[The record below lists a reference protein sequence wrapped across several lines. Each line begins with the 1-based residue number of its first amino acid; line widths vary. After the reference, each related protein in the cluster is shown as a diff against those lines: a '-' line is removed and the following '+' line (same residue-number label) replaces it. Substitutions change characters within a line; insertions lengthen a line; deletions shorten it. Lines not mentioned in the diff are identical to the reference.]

1 MAEHGY
7 SLLRII
13 IIDSF
18 WQGQVNELDLTGH
31 TQLEG
36 TNGAGKTSLMRLLP
50 LFYGMRPSDIV
61 SKVDQAKNFADFYLP
76 RESSIL
82 VYEYARPF
90 GQKCQVL
97 ATSDGRGVHF
107 KFIDA
112 AYDSQY
118 FIASTAGSNT
128 TVNPSVTGKDSKAK
142 PFTIS
147 EIERN
152 YRNIGKESS
161 KFLGIDKYRQ
171 VIQNLRSGR
180 KHKEIRLLQNRF
192 SFSEQACPHIDKV
205 INGTI
210 EKNLDFEAVKRML
223 VAIASDHL
231 ARDSLDEKEQLSL
244 NKADITNWLADI
256 QASRAI
262 KKVAD
267 KIAIWQNDFSAFAS
281 LVNKL
286 QHLHAEIIAHQA
298 RLELK
303 QQERD
308 TLKKTSSETKNKLD
322 HELTTLTEQ
331 FNKEKFNLIAKIEAD
346 LSKIELLDADKLNF
360 DEDDASSYQLK
371 AEQASQIQAE
381 LNEVIAVI
389 DAFEGNISKIGQKF
403 DKLIQQIE
411 VEKLKGINSN
421 KEKAARI
428 TAESTEKL
436 SRINDVFH
444 QQEHALS
451 AQLHKEELKLQKDQ
465 QIIQHQVDTA
475 KQQLAQPSIPPQL
488 STDIEHNNDALT
500 HAQHNYNQL
509 VQQES
514 VLQKQQYQLE
524 KKQHQYLTQR
534 SEINRYLEQ
543 LRQDY
548 HQVELQL
555 LPQTGSLHHY
565 LINEPQA
572 VNWQDNIGRL
582 LTTEQL
588 SRTDLNP
595 QWLTANANAKQI
607 SPSLYGL
614 SIDLQQ
620 LPCDDSLFL
629 DEAQLRDK
637 RQAIET
643 KLQTQTNAIT
653 QLDEQLKVV
662 AKDSSQLK
670 INVSEHTQSL
680 NQQKLTLGQLQTQ
693 QQNLAIKK
701 QRAIKEHRQI
711 IESQIHNFTQ
721 QLKALEKKQHS
732 FEENKAEQLHDLT
745 NDKLEKSMVIESDRD
760 NQLALLTEQ
769 HATLLSN
776 TKQRLADLKKQQ
788 ASDIEKL
795 DPEGEVDKRI
805 AKRVMLEKNLQQCAV
820 FSQKARD
827 YNSFMNERYCHRDA
841 LAEENQNRKIIKR
854 NLESNYEDN
863 RVALTTK
870 INELKLL
877 IKKNNLAKQAT
888 DDLLV
893 QLNDNKRLCE
903 MSAVSSELCQQE
915 PANQAD
921 LTVSFFQDYYQQFKT
936 IEKRLTSQLTT
947 FSERFRKEHSG
958 SELFENW
965 QKLLHDNDNYAGAKT
980 LFKYREPIS
989 ELLNSADQKQQST
1002 YQLVTVN
1009 ATMINEFYQHIE
1021 NFGRNIKRI
1030 GRLLSTKVTALAHF
1044 EALADINVTTVMK
1057 QEELDYWG
1065 PLQKF
1070 AEVFERYKDQLR
1082 DGIGEVPDD
1091 LVFAMQ
1097 KLANY
1102 LPNEGFVLAH
1112 NNLFDLEFT
1121 IVEKGQVKHARNA
1134 KQLKKVSSTGL
1145 SYLAMLSLFA
1155 GLLAMLRGDSKHA
1168 SQVILPVDE
1177 LGELAAENI
1186 DLLLKMF
1193 NDNHIS
1199 MLSASPSTDRHI
1211 LSLYHRHYKLKD
1223 NKIYHADIPQSR
1235 LDQLLAQR
1243 NKTPIATNITADTLQ
1258 DLDKNRGPQ
1267 SPQKIAGELS

>member
-107 KFIDA
+107 KFIDG
-112 AYDSQY
+112 AYDSQH
-118 FIASTAGSNT
+118 FISSTQG
-128 TVNPSVTGKDSKAK
+128 SKAK

-147 EIERN
+147 EIEKN

-180 KHKEIRLLQNRF
+180 KHKEIRVLQNRF

-231 ARDSLDEKEQLSL
+231 ARNTSDEKEQLSL
-244 NKADITNWLADI
+244 NKADITSWLADI

-262 KKVAD
+262 KKVAE
-267 KIAIWQNDFSAFAS
+267 KISVWQNDFSAFAS

-286 QHLHAEIIAHQA
+286 QHLHAETIAHQG
-298 RLELK
+298 RLEEK
-303 QQERD
+303 QQQRD
-308 TLKKTSSETKNKLD
+308 ELKKSSLAIRSNLEA
-322 HELTTLTEQ
+322 ELANSIELYQ
-331 FNKEKFNLIAKIEAD
+331 KAKSDINAKIEAD
-346 LSKIELLDADKLNF
+346 LSKIELLDDDKLNY
-360 DEDDASSYQLK
+360 DDDDASSYQIK
-371 AEQASQIQAE
+371 AEQAPQIQAE

-389 DAFEGNISKIGQKF
+389 DAFEGNITKIGQKF
-403 DKLIQQIE
+403 DKLIQKIE
-411 VEKLKGINSN
+411 VEKLKAFSSN
-421 KEKAARI
+421 KEKSSLI
-428 TAESTEKL
+428 TSQSNVQLAH
-436 SRINDVFH
+436 INEVFH
-444 QQEHALS
+444 QQEQSLNS
-451 AQLHKEELKLQKDQ
+451 QLHKEELKLQKDQ
-465 QIIQHQVDTA
+465 QHLQHQLSSA
-475 KQQLAQPSIPPQL
+475 QQQLTQPIISTQL
-488 STDIEHNNDALT
+488 TTDIEENIQALSQ
-500 HAQHNYNQL
+500 AQQSYNQL
-509 VQQES
+509 LQQES
-514 VLQKQQYQLE
+514 ELQKQQYQLD
-524 KKQHQYLTQR
+524 KQQDQQLTLR
-534 SEINRYLEQ
+534 SEANRYLEQ
-543 LRQDY
+543 LKLDY
-548 HQVELQL
+548 QQVELQL
-555 LPQTGSLHHY
+555 LPQADSLHHY

-572 VNWQDNIGRL
+572 ANWQNTIGRL

-595 QWLTANANAKQI
+595 QWLESNNA
-607 SPSLYGL
+607 PVSLYGL

-629 DEAQLRDK
+629 DEAQLREK
-637 RQAIET
+637 RQIIET
-643 KLQTQTNAIT
+643 KLQAQTDKIT
-653 QLDEQLKVV
+653 QLDEQLKSV
-662 AKDSSQLK
+662 AKEISLLK
-670 INVSEHTQSL
+670 ISVSEHAQSL
-680 NQQKLTLGQLQTQ
+680 NQKKLTLGQLQTQ
-693 QQNLAIKK
+693 QENLVVKKQLAIK
-701 QRAIKEHRQI
+701 AHRQT
-711 IESQIHNFTQ
+711 IEAQLQSYNQ
-721 QLKALEKKQHS
+721 QLKALEKRQHS
-732 FEENKAEQLHDLT
+732 FEENKAEQLHELT
-745 NDKLEKSMVIESDRD
+745 NDKLEKCMVVESDRD
-760 NQLALLTEQ
+760 NQL
-769 HATLLSN
+769 TLLSEQLVTLKTN
-776 TKQRLADLKKQQ
+776 AKQRTAELKKQQ
-788 ASDIEKL
+788 SSDIKHL
-795 DPEGEVDKRI
+795 DPEGEVDKSI
-805 AKRVMLEKNLQQCAV
+805 AKRVLLEQDLQQCAV
-820 FSQKARD
+820 FAQKARD
-827 YNSFMNERYCHRDA
+827 YQSFINERYCHRDA
-841 LAEENQNRKIIKR
+841 LVEENQNRKLTKR
-854 NLESNYEDN
+854 NLDSNHEDSSIE
-863 RVALTTK
+863 LTTK
-870 INELKLL
+870 INDLKLL
-877 IKKNNLAKQAT
+877 IRKNNQERQAT
-888 DDLLV
+888 DDLLI

-903 MSAVSSELCQQE
+903 MSAIDSELSEQE

-921 LTVSFFQDYYQQFKT
+921 LTVNFCHDFYQQFKT
-936 IEKRLTSQLTT
+936 IEKRLATQLNT
-947 FSERFRKEHSG
+947 FSERFRKDHSG

-965 QKLLHDNDNYAGAKT
+965 QKLLLDNDSYSGAKA

-989 ELLNSADQKQQST
+989 ELLNSAEQKQQST

-1021 NFGRNIKRI
+1021 NFGRRIKQI
-1030 GRLLSTKVTALAHF
+1030 GKRLSTKVTALAHF
-1044 EALADINVTTVMK
+1044 EALADISVTTVMK

-1070 AEVFERYKDQLR
+1070 AEVFELYKDQLR
-1082 DGIGEVPDD
+1082 DGLGDVPDD

-1097 KLANY
+1097 KLASY

-1121 IVEKGQVKHARNA
+1121 IVEKGQVKQARNA

-1168 SQVILPVDE
+1168 SQIILPVDE

-1186 DLLLKMF
+1186 DLLLQMF

-1235 LDQLLAQR
+1235 LDELLAQR
-1243 NKTPIATNITADTLQ
+1243 KQPKLEET
-1258 DLDKNRGPQ
+1258 
-1267 SPQKIAGELS
+1267 AGEPSHV

>member
-107 KFIDA
+107 KFIDD
-112 AYDSQY
+112 AYDSQH
-118 FIASTAGSNT
+118 FIASTEG
-128 TVNPSVTGKDSKAK
+128 SKAK

-147 EIERN
+147 EIEKN

-180 KHKEIRLLQNRF
+180 KHKEIRVLQNRF

-231 ARDSLDEKEQLSL
+231 ARNTSDEKEQLSL

-267 KIAIWQNDFSAFAS
+267 KISVWQNDFSAFAS

-286 QHLHAEIIAHQA
+286 QHLHAETLAHQE
-298 RLELK
+298 RLEVK
-303 QQERD
+303 QQQRD
-308 TLKKTSSETKNKLD
+308 ELKKSSITNRSTLESELANTVEQYQKATSDLN
-322 HELTTLTEQ
+322 
-331 FNKEKFNLIAKIEAD
+331 AKIEAD
-346 LSKIELLDADKLNF
+346 LSKIELLDDDKLNY
-360 DEDDASSYQLK
+360 DDDDASSYQIK
-371 AEQASQIQAE
+371 AEQAPQIQAE
-381 LNEVIAVI
+381 LTEVIAVI
-389 DAFEGNISKIGQKF
+389 DAFEGNITKIGQKF
-403 DKLIQQIE
+403 DKLIQKIE
-411 VEKLKGINSN
+411 VEKLKAFSAN
-421 KEKAARI
+421 KEKSALI
-428 TAESTEKL
+428 TSQSNGQLAH
-436 SRINDVFH
+436 INEVFH
-444 QQEHALS
+444 QQEQSLN

-465 QIIQHQVDTA
+465 QYLQH
-475 KQQLAQPSIPPQL
+475 QL
-488 STDIEHNNDALT
+488 STAQQQLTQPIIPAQLTTDIDENVIAFSQ
-500 HAQHNYNQL
+500 AQQSYNQL
-509 VQQES
+509 LQQES
-514 VLQKQQYQLE
+514 TLQKQQYQLD
-524 KKQHQYLTQR
+524 KQQDKQLTLR
-534 SEINRYLEQ
+534 SEANRYLEQ

-555 LPQTGSLHHY
+555 LPQADSLHHY

-572 VNWQDNIGRL
+572 TDWQNTIGRL

-595 QWLTANANAKQI
+595 QWLKNNNAPA
-607 SPSLYGL
+607 SLYGL

-629 DEAQLRDK
+629 DEAQLREK
-637 RQAIET
+637 RQVIET
-643 KLQTQTNAIT
+643 KLQTQTDKIT
-653 QLDEQLKVV
+653 HLDEQLKSL
-662 AKDSSQLK
+662 AKDIHQLK
-670 INVSEHTQSL
+670 LSVSEHAQSV
-680 NQQKLTLGQLQTQ
+680 NQKKLTMGQLQTQ
-693 QQNLAIKK
+693 QESLVVKKQLAIK
-701 QRAIKEHRQI
+701 AHRQT
-711 IESQIHNFTQ
+711 IETQLQSVNQ

-732 FEENKAEQLHDLT
+732 FEENKAEQLHELT
-745 NDKLEKSMVIESDRD
+745 NDKLEKCMVAESDRD
-760 NQLALLTEQ
+760 NQL
-769 HATLLSN
+769 TLLSEQLA
-776 TKQRLADLKKQQ
+776 TLKTSAKQRTSELKKQQ
-788 ASDIEKL
+788 ASDIKHL
-795 DPEGEVDKRI
+795 DPEGEVDKSI
-805 AKRVMLEKNLQQCAV
+805 AKRVQLEKNLEQCSV
-820 FSQKARD
+820 FAQKARD
-827 YNSFMNERYCHRDA
+827 YQSFINERYCHRDA
-841 LAEENQNRKIIKR
+841 LVEENQNRKIIKR
-854 NLESNYEDN
+854 NLESNFEDSN
-863 RVALTTK
+863 IELSAK
-870 INELKLL
+870 INDLKLL
-877 IKKNNLAKQAT
+877 IRKNNQEKQAT

-903 MSAVSSELCQQE
+903 MSAIDSELSEQE

-921 LTVSFFQDYYQQFKT
+921 LTVSFCHDFYQQFKT
-936 IEKRLTSQLTT
+936 IEKRLATQLST
-947 FSERFRKEHSG
+947 FSERFRKDHSG

-965 QKLLHDNDNYAGAKT
+965 QKLLLDNDSFSGAKA

-989 ELLNSADQKQQST
+989 ELLNSAEQKQQST

-1021 NFGRNIKRI
+1021 NFGRRIKQI
-1030 GRLLSTKVTALAHF
+1030 GKRLSTKVTALAHF
-1044 EALADINVTTVMK
+1044 EALADISVTTVMK

-1070 AEVFERYKDQLR
+1070 AEVFELYKDQLR
-1082 DGIGEVPDD
+1082 DGLGDVPDD

-1097 KLANY
+1097 KLASY

-1121 IVEKGQVKHARNA
+1121 IVEKGQVKQARNA

-1168 SQVILPVDE
+1168 SQIILPVDE

-1186 DLLLKMF
+1186 DLLLQMF

-1235 LDQLLAQR
+1235 LDELLAQR
-1243 NKTPIATNITADTLQ
+1243 NQPITSEKE
-1258 DLDKNRGPQ
+1258 DK
-1267 SPQKIAGELS
+1267 AGEPSHV

>member
-90 GQKCQVL
+90 GQTCQVL

-107 KFIDA
+107 KFIDD

-118 FIASTAGSNT
+118 FIANVEG
-128 TVNPSVTGKDSKAK
+128 GKAK

-147 EIERN
+147 EIEKN

-231 ARDSLDEKEQLSL
+231 ARDTNDEKEQLSL

-267 KIAIWQNDFSAFAS
+267 KISVWQSDFSDFSS
-281 LVNKL
+281 LIHKL
-286 QHLHAEIIAHQA
+286 QHLHAEVTAHQS
-298 RLELK
+298 RLENK

-308 TLKKTSSETKNKLD
+308 TLKKSSIATRSALEIDLV
-322 HELTTLTEQ
+322 TTTEQ
-331 FNKEKFNLIAKIEAD
+331 YQKALFDLMAKIDAD
-346 LSKIELLDADKLNF
+346 LSRINLLDEDKLNY
-360 DEDDASSYQLK
+360 DEDDASSYRIK
-371 AEQASQIQAE
+371 ADQASQIQAE

-389 DAFEGNISKIGQKF
+389 EAFEGNITKIGDKF
-403 DKLIQQIE
+403 DKLIQKIE
-411 VEKLKGINSN
+411 VEKLKSINSN
-421 KEKAARI
+421 TEQ
-428 TAESTEKL
+428 STL
-436 SRINDVFH
+436 ISTQSNQQLTRINDVFH
-444 QQEHALS
+444 QQEHDLN

-465 QIIQHQVDTA
+465 QTIQHQLDIA
-475 KQQLAQPSIPPQL
+475 NQQLNQPIIPQQL
-488 STDIEHNNDALT
+488 TDDIQDNLIALS
-500 HAQHNYNQL
+500 HAQQNYNAL

-514 VLQKQQYQLE
+514 ELQKQQYQLE
-524 KKQHQYLTQR
+524 KKQDQHLTQR
-534 SEINRYLEQ
+534 SEFNRYLEQ

-548 HQVELQL
+548 QHVELQL
-555 LPQTGSLHHY
+555 LPQSGSLHHY
-565 LINEPQA
+565 LINEPLA
-572 VNWQDNIGRL
+572 ANWQNNIGRL

-588 SRTDLNP
+588 SRSDLNP
-595 QWLTANANAKQI
+595 QWSETNNGVEN
-607 SPSLYGL
+607 LYGL

-629 DEAQLRDK
+629 DEAQLREK
-637 RQAIET
+637 RQLIET
-643 KLQTQTNAIT
+643 KIQTQIDKVTQLDDHLKTIAKDIT
-653 QLDEQLKVV
+653 QLKTNVGQQ
-662 AKDSSQLK
+662 SQR
-670 INVSEHTQSL
+670 L

-693 QQNLAIKK
+693 QESLVIKKQLAIKT
-701 QRAIKEHRQI
+701 HRQT
-711 IESQIHNFTQ
+711 IEVQRQSYNQ
-721 QLKALEKKQHS
+721 QLKLVDKKQQN
-732 FEENKAEQLHDLT
+732 FNENKNEQRHELT
-745 NDKLEKSMVIESDRD
+745 NDKLEKCMVVESDRD
-760 NQLALLTEQ
+760 NQL
-769 HATLLSN
+769 TLLSEQLSIIKSN
-776 TKQRLADLKKQQ
+776 TKQRLSDLKKQQ
-788 ASDIEKL
+788 ASDIKHL

-805 AKRVMLEKNLQQCAV
+805 ATRTTLEQNLQHCSLFA
-820 FSQKARD
+820 QKARD
-827 YNSFMNERYCHRDA
+827 YQSFINERYCHRDA
-841 LAEENQNRKIIKR
+841 LVEENQNRKIIKR
-854 NLESNYEDN
+854 NLESNQEETSTE
-863 RVALTTK
+863 LTTK
-870 INELKLL
+870 INDLKQL
-877 IKKNNLAKQAT
+877 IRKTNHEKQAT

-903 MSAVSSELCQQE
+903 MSAINSELSEQE
-915 PANQAD
+915 PENQAD
-921 LTVSFFQDYYQQFKT
+921 LTVSFCQDFHQQFKV
-936 IEKRLTSQLTT
+936 IEKRLTSQLNT

-965 QKLLHDNDNYAGAKT
+965 QKLLRDNDKYSGAKA
-980 LFKYREPIS
+980 LLKYQEPIS
-989 ELLNSADQKQQST
+989 ELLNSAEQKQQST

-1030 GRLLSTKVTALAHF
+1030 GKLLSAKVTALAHF
-1044 EALADINVTTVMK
+1044 EALADISVTTVMK

-1070 AEVFERYKDQLR
+1070 AEVFELYKDQLR
-1082 DGIGEVPDD
+1082 DGLGDVPDD

-1097 KLANY
+1097 KLASY

-1121 IVEKGQVKHARNA
+1121 IVEKGQVKQARNA

-1155 GLLAMLRGDSKHA
+1155 GLLGMLRGDSKHA
-1168 SQVILPVDE
+1168 SQIILPVDE

-1186 DLLLKMF
+1186 DLLLQMF

-1235 LDQLLAQR
+1235 LDELLAQR
-1243 NKTPIATNITADTLQ
+1243 NKVQEVQEVTEKEDEQASEKDTL
-1258 DLDKNRGPQ
+1258 KETEGKPTHV
-1267 SPQKIAGELS
+1267 

>member
-90 GQKCQVL
+90 DQKCQVL

-118 FIASTAGSNT
+118 FIASTAGN
-128 TVNPSVTGKDSKAK
+128 KAK
-142 PFTIS
+142 PFTIN
-147 EIERN
+147 EIEKN
-152 YRNIGKESS
+152 YRNIDKESS

-180 KHKEIRLLQNRF
+180 KHKEIRVLQNRF
-192 SFSEQACPHIDKV
+192 SFSDQACPHIDKV

-231 ARDSLDEKEQLSL
+231 ARDTNDEKEQLSL
-244 NKADITNWLADI
+244 NKADITHWLADI

-267 KIAIWQNDFSAFAS
+267 KISVWQNDFSAFAS

-298 RLELK
+298 RLEIK

-308 TLKKTSSETKNKLD
+308 LLKKSSLETRSKL
-322 HELTTLTEQ
+322 ESQLTKITEQ
-331 FNKEKFNLIAKIEAD
+331 YQKDLFDLIAKIEAD
-346 LSKIELLDADKLNF
+346 LSKIELLDEDKSTY
-360 DEDDASSYQLK
+360 DDDDASSYQIK
-371 AEQASQIQAE
+371 AEQAPQIQAE

-389 DAFEGNISKIGQKF
+389 DAFEGNISKIEQKF
-403 DKLIQQIE
+403 DKLIQQME

-421 KEKAARI
+421 KEKSALI
-428 TAESTEKL
+428 TTQSNAQL
-436 SRINDVFH
+436 AHINEVFH
-444 QQEHALS
+444 QQEQALN

-465 QIIQHQVDTA
+465 QSIQHQVDTA
-475 KQQLAQPSIPPQL
+475 KQQLAQPMISQEL
-488 STDIEHNNDALT
+488 TADIEANIHALT
-500 HAQHNYNQL
+500 HAQQNYNQL
-509 VQQES
+509 VQQASE
-514 VLQKQQYQLE
+514 LQNQQYQLE
-524 KKQHQYLTQR
+524 KQQDQQLIQR
-534 SEINRYLEQ
+534 SEVNRYLEQ

-555 LPQTGSLHHY
+555 LPQAGSLHHY

-572 VNWQDNIGRL
+572 ANWQDTIGRL

-588 SRTDLNP
+588 SRSDLNP
-595 QWLTANANAKQI
+595 QWIENHTNGSNDNTPA
-607 SPSLYGL
+607 SLYGL

-629 DEAQLRDK
+629 DEAQLREK
-637 RQAIET
+637 RQVIET
-643 KLQTQTNAIT
+643 KLQTQTDKIS
-653 QLDEQLKVV
+653 QLDDHLKFI
-662 AKDSSQLK
+662 AKEISQLK
-670 INVSEHTQSL
+670 LTVTEQTQSL
-680 NQQKLTLGQLQTQ
+680 NQQQLTLGQLKTQ
-693 QQNLAIKK
+693 QESLVVKKQLAIK
-701 QRAIKEHRQI
+701 AHRQT
-711 IESQIHNFTQ
+711 IEAQLHTFTQ
-721 QLKALEKKQHS
+721 QIKTLDKNQTS
-732 FEENKAEQLHDLT
+732 FEENKVEQLRELT
-745 NDKLEKSMVIESDRD
+745 NDKLEKCMVVESDRD
-760 NQLALLTEQ
+760 NQLTLLSEQ
-769 HATLLSN
+769 HSTLISN
-776 TKQRLADLKKQQ
+776 TKQRLGDLKKQQ
-788 ASDIEKL
+788 ASDIKHL
-795 DPEGEVDKRI
+795 DPEGEVDKNI
-805 AKRVMLEKNLQQCAV
+805 AKRVILEQNLQQCAL
-820 FSQKARD
+820 FAQKARD
-827 YNSFMNERYCHRDA
+827 YQGFMSERYCHRDA
-841 LAEENQNRKIIKR
+841 LVEENQNRKIIKR
-854 NLESNYEDN
+854 NIETNYEDS
-863 RVALTTK
+863 RIELTTK
-870 INELKLL
+870 INDLKQL
-877 IKKNNLAKQAT
+877 IRKNNQEKQAT

-903 MSAVSSELCQQE
+903 MSAINSELSEEE
-915 PANQAD
+915 PANHAD
-921 LTVSFFQDYYQQFKT
+921 LTVSFCHDFYQQFKV
-936 IEKRLTSQLTT
+936 IEKRLTSQLNT
-947 FSERFRKEHSG
+947 FSERFRKDHSG

-965 QKLLHDNDNYAGAKT
+965 QKLLLDNDSYLGAKA

-989 ELLNSADQKQQST
+989 ELLNSAEQKQQST

-1030 GRLLSTKVTALAHF
+1030 GKLLSTKVTALAHF
-1044 EALADINVTTVMK
+1044 EALADISVTTVMK

-1070 AEVFERYKDQLR
+1070 AEVFELYKDQLR
-1082 DGIGEVPDD
+1082 DGLGDVPDD
-1091 LVFAMQ
+1091 LVFSMQ
-1097 KLANY
+1097 KLASY

-1168 SQVILPVDE
+1168 SQIILPVDE

-1235 LDQLLAQR
+1235 LDELLAQR
-1243 NKTPIATNITADTLQ
+1243 NKTPKGTEEKPQQ
-1258 DLDKNRGPQ
+1258 DSEQTPKQAPQ
-1267 SPQKIAGELS
+1267 QETAGESTHV

>member
-107 KFIDA
+107 KFIDD
-112 AYDSQY
+112 AYDSQH
-118 FIASTAGSNT
+118 FIASTEG
-128 TVNPSVTGKDSKAK
+128 SKAK

-147 EIERN
+147 EIEKN

-171 VIQNLRSGR
+171 IIQNLRSGR
-180 KHKEIRLLQNRF
+180 KHKEIRVLQNRF

-231 ARDSLDEKEQLSL
+231 ARNTSDEKEQLSL

-267 KIAIWQNDFSAFAS
+267 KISVWQNDFSAFAS

-286 QHLHAEIIAHQA
+286 QHLHAETLAHQE
-298 RLELK
+298 RLEIK
-303 QQERD
+303 QQQRD
-308 TLKKTSSETKNKLD
+308 ELKKSSIRNRSTLESELANTVEQYQKATSDLN
-322 HELTTLTEQ
+322 
-331 FNKEKFNLIAKIEAD
+331 AKIEAD
-346 LSKIELLDADKLNF
+346 LSKIELLDDDKLNY
-360 DEDDASSYQLK
+360 DDDDASSYQIK
-371 AEQASQIQAE
+371 AEQAPQIQAE
-381 LNEVIAVI
+381 LTEVIAVI
-389 DAFEGNISKIGQKF
+389 DAFEGNITKIGQKF
-403 DKLIQQIE
+403 DKLIQKIE
-411 VEKLKGINSN
+411 VEKLKAFSAN
-421 KEKAARI
+421 KEKSALI
-428 TAESTEKL
+428 TSQSNGQLAH
-436 SRINDVFH
+436 INEVFH
-444 QQEHALS
+444 QQEQSLN

-465 QIIQHQVDTA
+465 QYLQH
-475 KQQLAQPSIPPQL
+475 QL
-488 STDIEHNNDALT
+488 STAQQQLTQPIISAQLTTDIDENVIAFSQ
-500 HAQHNYNQL
+500 AQQSYNQL
-509 VQQES
+509 LQQES
-514 VLQKQQYQLE
+514 TLQKQQYQLD
-524 KKQHQYLTQR
+524 KQQDKRLTLR
-534 SEINRYLEQ
+534 SEANRYLEQ

-555 LPQTGSLHHY
+555 LPQADSLHHY

-572 VNWQDNIGRL
+572 ADWQNTIGRL

-595 QWLTANANAKQI
+595 QWLESNSAPA
-607 SPSLYGL
+607 SLYGL

-620 LPCDDSLFL
+620 LPCNDSLFL
-629 DEAQLRDK
+629 DEAQLREK
-637 RQAIET
+637 RQVIET
-643 KLQTQTNAIT
+643 KLQTQTDKIT
-653 QLDEQLKVV
+653 HLDEQLKSL
-662 AKDSSQLK
+662 AKEITQLK
-670 INVSEHTQSL
+670 VSVSEHAQSV
-680 NQQKLTLGQLQTQ
+680 NQKKLTMGQLQTQ
-693 QQNLAIKK
+693 QESLVVKKQLAIK
-701 QRAIKEHRQI
+701 AHRQT
-711 IESQIHNFTQ
+711 IETQLQSFNQ

-732 FEENKAEQLHDLT
+732 FEENKAEQLHELT
-745 NDKLEKSMVIESDRD
+745 NDKLEKCMVVESDRD
-760 NQLALLTEQ
+760 NQL
-769 HATLLSN
+769 TLLSEQLA
-776 TKQRLADLKKQQ
+776 TLKTSAKQRTAELKKQQ
-788 ASDIEKL
+788 ASDIKHL
-795 DPEGEVDKRI
+795 DPEGEVDKSI
-805 AKRVMLEKNLQQCAV
+805 AKRVQLEKNLEQCSV
-820 FSQKARD
+820 FAQKARD
-827 YNSFMNERYCHRDA
+827 YQSFINERYCHRDA
-841 LAEENQNRKIIKR
+841 LVEENQNRKIIKR
-854 NLESNYEDN
+854 NLESNFEDSN
-863 RVALTTK
+863 IELTAK
-870 INELKLL
+870 INDLKLL
-877 IKKNNLAKQAT
+877 IRKNNQEKQAT

-893 QLNDNKRLCE
+893 QLNDSKRLCE
-903 MSAVSSELCQQE
+903 MSAIDSELSEQE

-921 LTVSFFQDYYQQFKT
+921 LTVSFCHDFYQQFKT
-936 IEKRLTSQLTT
+936 IEKRLASQLNT
-947 FSERFRKEHSG
+947 FSERFRKDHSG
-958 SELFENW
+958 SELYENW
-965 QKLLHDNDNYAGAKT
+965 QKLLLDNDSFSGAKA

-1021 NFGRNIKRI
+1021 NFGRRIKQI
-1030 GRLLSTKVTALAHF
+1030 GKRLSTKVTALAHF
-1044 EALADINVTTVMK
+1044 EALADISVTTVMK

-1070 AEVFERYKDQLR
+1070 AEVFELYKDQLR
-1082 DGIGEVPDD
+1082 DGLGDVPDD

-1097 KLANY
+1097 KLASY

-1121 IVEKGQVKHARNA
+1121 IVEKGQVKQARNA

-1168 SQVILPVDE
+1168 SQIILPVDE

-1186 DLLLKMF
+1186 DLLLQMF

-1235 LDQLLAQR
+1235 LDELLAQR
-1243 NKTPIATNITADTLQ
+1243 NQTVTSAKE
-1258 DLDKNRGPQ
+1258 DK
-1267 SPQKIAGELS
+1267 AGEPSHV

>member
-107 KFIDA
+107 KFIEA

-118 FIASTAGSNT
+118 FIASIAG
-128 TVNPSVTGKDSKAK
+128 SKAK

-147 EIERN
+147 EIEKN
-152 YRNIGKESS
+152 YRNIGKDSS

-171 VIQNLRSGR
+171 VIQNLRSGH
-180 KHKEIRLLQNRF
+180 KHKDIRLLQNRY

-231 ARDSLDEKEQLSL
+231 ARDTHDEKEQLSL

-267 KIAIWQNDFSAFAS
+267 KISVWQTDFSAFAS

-286 QHLHAEIIAHQA
+286 QHLHAEVIAHQE
-298 RLELK
+298 RLEIK
-303 QQERD
+303 QQQRGE
-308 TLKKTSSETKNKLD
+308 LKKSSIATRNTLD
-322 HELTTLTEQ
+322 SELVKITEQ
-331 FNKEKFNLIAKIEAD
+331 YQKALFDLVAKIEAD
-346 LSKIELLDADKLNF
+346 LSKIDLLDADKLNF
-360 DEDDASSYQLK
+360 DDDDASSYQIK
-371 AEQASQIQAE
+371 AEQAPQFQAE

-411 VEKLKGINSN
+411 VEKLKGISSN
-421 KEKAARI
+421 KEKSALI
-428 TAESTEKL
+428 TTQSNEQL
-436 SRINDVFH
+436 SRIHTVFH
-444 QQEHALS
+444 QQEHALN

-465 QIIQHQVDTA
+465 QQIQYQVNTA
-475 KQQLAQPSIPPQL
+475 KQQLFQPMIPAEL
-488 STDIEHNNDALT
+488 TADIENNIQALT
-500 HAQHNYNQL
+500 HAQQNYNQL

-514 VLQKQQYQLE
+514 ELQKQQYQLE
-524 KKQHQYLTQR
+524 KQQNQHLSQR
-534 SEINRYLEQ
+534 SEVNRYLEQ
-543 LRQDY
+543 LKKDY

-555 LPQTGSLHHY
+555 LPQADSLHYY
-565 LINEPQA
+565 LINEPKA
-572 VNWQDNIGRL
+572 ANWQDTIGRL

-588 SRTDLNP
+588 SRSDLNP
-595 QWLTANANAKQI
+595 QWLGNSNDNNLPA
-607 SPSLYGL
+607 SLYGL

-629 DEAQLRDK
+629 DEAQLREK
-637 RQAIET
+637 RQIIET
-643 KLQTQTNAIT
+643 KLQTQTDKVSQIDT
-653 QLDEQLKVV
+653 QLKLISKEINQLKLTVTTH
-662 AKDSSQLK
+662 A
-670 INVSEHTQSL
+670 QSL
-680 NQQKLTLGQLQTQ
+680 SQQKLTLGQLNTQ
-693 QQNLAIKK
+693 QESLVVKKQLAIK
-701 QRAIKEHRQI
+701 AHRLT
-711 IESQIHNFTQ
+711 IEAQLQNLTQ
-721 QLKALEKKQHS
+721 QLKMLEKKQHS
-732 FEENKAEQLHDLT
+732 FEENKAEQLHELT
-745 NDKLEKSMVIESDRD
+745 NDKLEKCMVVESDRD
-760 NQLALLTEQ
+760 NQL
-769 HATLLSN
+769 TLLSEQLSTLISN
-776 TKQRLADLKKQQ
+776 TKQRLASLKKQQ
-788 ASDIEKL
+788 ASDIEHL
-795 DPEGEVDKRI
+795 DPDGEVDKGI
-805 AKRVMLEKNLQQCAV
+805 AKRVILEQNLQQCAL
-820 FSQKARD
+820 FAQKARD
-827 YNSFMNERYCHRDA
+827 YNSFMNERYCYRDA

-854 NLESNYEDN
+854 NIESNHEDS
-863 RVALTTK
+863 RIELTTK
-870 INELKLL
+870 ITDLKQL
-877 IKKNNLAKQAT
+877 IRKNNQEKQAT

-893 QLNDNKRLCE
+893 QLNENKRLCE
-903 MSAVSSELCQQE
+903 MSAINSELSEQE
-915 PANQAD
+915 PNNQAD
-921 LTVSFFQDYYQQFKT
+921 LTVSFFHDYHQQFKA
-936 IEKRLTSQLTT
+936 IEKRLASQLNT
-947 FSERFRKEHSG
+947 FSERFRKDHSG

-965 QKLLHDNDNYAGAKT
+965 QKLLHDNDNYSGAKS

-1030 GRLLSTKVTALAHF
+1030 GKRLSTKVTALAHF

-1070 AEVFERYKDQLR
+1070 AEVFELYKDQLR
-1082 DGIGEVPDD
+1082 DGLGEVPDD

-1097 KLANY
+1097 KLASY

-1121 IVEKGQVKHARNA
+1121 IVEKGQIKHARNA

-1168 SQVILPVDE
+1168 SQIILPVDE

-1235 LDQLLAQR
+1235 LDELLAKR
-1243 NKTPIATNITADTLQ
+1243 NKTAAGSSQAIAADTAP
-1258 DLDKNRGPQ
+1258 DTAPDITPE
-1267 SPQKIAGELS
+1267 STGELN

>member
-107 KFIDA
+107 KFIDD
-112 AYDSQY
+112 AYDSQH
-118 FIASTAGSNT
+118 FIASTEG
-128 TVNPSVTGKDSKAK
+128 SKAK

-147 EIERN
+147 EIEKN

-180 KHKEIRLLQNRF
+180 KHKEIRVLQNRF

-231 ARDSLDEKEQLSL
+231 ARNTSDEKEQLSL

-267 KIAIWQNDFSAFAS
+267 KISLWQNDFSAFAS

-286 QHLHAEIIAHQA
+286 QHLHAETLAHQE
-298 RLELK
+298 RLEVK
-303 QQERD
+303 QQQRD
-308 TLKKTSSETKNKLD
+308 ELKKSSITNRSTLESELANTVEQYQKATSDLN
-322 HELTTLTEQ
+322 
-331 FNKEKFNLIAKIEAD
+331 AKIEAD
-346 LSKIELLDADKLNF
+346 LSKIELLDDDKLNY
-360 DEDDASSYQLK
+360 DDDDASSYQIK
-371 AEQASQIQAE
+371 AEQAPQIQAE
-381 LNEVIAVI
+381 LTEVIAVI
-389 DAFEGNISKIGQKF
+389 DAFEGNITKIGQKF
-403 DKLIQQIE
+403 DKLIQKIE
-411 VEKLKGINSN
+411 VEKLKAFSAN
-421 KEKAARI
+421 KEKSALI
-428 TAESTEKL
+428 TSQSNGQLAH
-436 SRINDVFH
+436 INEVFH
-444 QQEHALS
+444 QQEQSLN

-465 QIIQHQVDTA
+465 QYLQH
-475 KQQLAQPSIPPQL
+475 QL
-488 STDIEHNNDALT
+488 STAQQQLTQPIIPAQLTTDIDENVIAFSQ
-500 HAQHNYNQL
+500 AQQSYNQL
-509 VQQES
+509 LQQES
-514 VLQKQQYQLE
+514 TLQKQQYQLD
-524 KKQHQYLTQR
+524 KQQDKQLTLR
-534 SEINRYLEQ
+534 SEANRYLEQ

-555 LPQTGSLHHY
+555 LPQADSLHHY

-572 VNWQDNIGRL
+572 TDWQNTIGRL

-595 QWLTANANAKQI
+595 QWLKNNNAPA
-607 SPSLYGL
+607 SLYGL

-629 DEAQLRDK
+629 DEAQLREK
-637 RQAIET
+637 RQVIET
-643 KLQTQTNAIT
+643 KLQTQTDKIT
-653 QLDEQLKVV
+653 HLDEQLKSL
-662 AKDSSQLK
+662 AKDIHQLK
-670 INVSEHTQSL
+670 LSVSEHAQSV
-680 NQQKLTLGQLQTQ
+680 NQKKLTMGQLQTQ
-693 QQNLAIKK
+693 QESLVVKKQLAIK
-701 QRAIKEHRQI
+701 AHRQT
-711 IESQIHNFTQ
+711 IETQLQSFNQ

-732 FEENKAEQLHDLT
+732 FEENKAEQLHELT
-745 NDKLEKSMVIESDRD
+745 NDKLEKCMVAESDRD
-760 NQLALLTEQ
+760 NQL
-769 HATLLSN
+769 TLLSEQLA
-776 TKQRLADLKKQQ
+776 TLKTSAKQRTSELKKQQ
-788 ASDIEKL
+788 ASDIKHL
-795 DPEGEVDKRI
+795 DPEGEVDKSI
-805 AKRVMLEKNLQQCAV
+805 AKRVQLEKNLEQCSV
-820 FSQKARD
+820 FAQKARD
-827 YNSFMNERYCHRDA
+827 YQSFINERYCHRDA
-841 LAEENQNRKIIKR
+841 LVEENQNRKIIKR
-854 NLESNYEDN
+854 NLESNFEDSN
-863 RVALTTK
+863 IELSAK
-870 INELKLL
+870 INDLKLL
-877 IKKNNLAKQAT
+877 IRKNNQEKQAT

-903 MSAVSSELCQQE
+903 MSAIDSELSEQE

-921 LTVSFFQDYYQQFKT
+921 LTVSFCHDFYQQFKT
-936 IEKRLTSQLTT
+936 IEKRLATQLST
-947 FSERFRKEHSG
+947 FSERFRKDHSG

-965 QKLLHDNDNYAGAKT
+965 QKLLLDNDSFSGAKA

-989 ELLNSADQKQQST
+989 ELLNSAEQKQQST

-1021 NFGRNIKRI
+1021 NFGRRIKQI
-1030 GRLLSTKVTALAHF
+1030 GKRLSTKVTALAHF
-1044 EALADINVTTVMK
+1044 EALADISVTTVMK

-1070 AEVFERYKDQLR
+1070 AEVFELYKDQLR
-1082 DGIGEVPDD
+1082 DGLGDVPDD

-1097 KLANY
+1097 KLASY

-1121 IVEKGQVKHARNA
+1121 IVEKGQVKQARNA

-1168 SQVILPVDE
+1168 SQIILPVDE

-1186 DLLLKMF
+1186 DLLLQMF

-1235 LDQLLAQR
+1235 LDELLAQR
-1243 NKTPIATNITADTLQ
+1243 NQPITSEKE
-1258 DLDKNRGPQ
+1258 DK
-1267 SPQKIAGELS
+1267 AGEPSHV

>member
-107 KFIDA
+107 KFIEA

-118 FIASTAGSNT
+118 FIASIAG
-128 TVNPSVTGKDSKAK
+128 SKAK

-147 EIERN
+147 EIEKN
-152 YRNIGKESS
+152 YRNIGKDSS

-171 VIQNLRSGR
+171 VIQNLRSGH
-180 KHKEIRLLQNRF
+180 KHKDIRLLQNRY

-231 ARDSLDEKEQLSL
+231 ARDTHDEKEQLSL

-267 KIAIWQNDFSAFAS
+267 KISVWQTDFSAFAS

-286 QHLHAEIIAHQA
+286 QHLHAEVIAHQE
-298 RLELK
+298 RLEIK
-303 QQERD
+303 QQQRD
-308 TLKKTSSETKNKLD
+308 ELKKSSIATRNTLD
-322 HELTTLTEQ
+322 SELVKITEQ
-331 FNKEKFNLIAKIEAD
+331 YQKALFDLVAKIEAD
-346 LSKIELLDADKLNF
+346 LSKIDLLDADKLNF
-360 DEDDASSYQLK
+360 DDDDASSYQIK
-371 AEQASQIQAE
+371 AEQAPQIQAE

-411 VEKLKGINSN
+411 VEKLKGISSN
-421 KEKAARI
+421 KEKSALI
-428 TAESTEKL
+428 TTQSNEQL
-436 SRINDVFH
+436 SRIHTVFH
-444 QQEHALS
+444 QQEHALN

-465 QIIQHQVDTA
+465 QQIQYQVNTA
-475 KQQLAQPSIPPQL
+475 KQQLFQPMIPAEL
-488 STDIEHNNDALT
+488 TADIENNIQALT
-500 HAQHNYNQL
+500 HAQQNYNQL

-514 VLQKQQYQLE
+514 ELQKQQYQLE
-524 KKQHQYLTQR
+524 KQQNQHLSQR
-534 SEINRYLEQ
+534 SEVNRYLEQ
-543 LRQDY
+543 LKKDY

-555 LPQTGSLHHY
+555 LPQADSLHHY
-565 LINEPQA
+565 LINEPKA
-572 VNWQDNIGRL
+572 ANWQDTIGRL

-588 SRTDLNP
+588 SRSDLNP
-595 QWLTANANAKQI
+595 QWLGNSNDNNLPA
-607 SPSLYGL
+607 SLYGL

-629 DEAQLRDK
+629 DEAQLREK
-637 RQAIET
+637 RQIIET
-643 KLQTQTNAIT
+643 KLQTQTDKVSQIDT
-653 QLDEQLKVV
+653 QLKFISKEINQLKLTVTTH
-662 AKDSSQLK
+662 A
-670 INVSEHTQSL
+670 QSL
-680 NQQKLTLGQLQTQ
+680 SQQKLTLGQLNTQ
-693 QQNLAIKK
+693 QESLVVKKQLAIK
-701 QRAIKEHRQI
+701 AHRLT
-711 IESQIHNFTQ
+711 IEAQLQNLTQ
-721 QLKALEKKQHS
+721 QLKMLEKKQHS
-732 FEENKAEQLHDLT
+732 FEENKAEQLHELT
-745 NDKLEKSMVIESDRD
+745 NDKLEKCMVIESDRD
-760 NQLALLTEQ
+760 NQL
-769 HATLLSN
+769 TLLSEQLSTLISN
-776 TKQRLADLKKQQ
+776 TKQRLASLKKQQ
-788 ASDIEKL
+788 ASDIEHL
-795 DPEGEVDKRI
+795 DPDGEVDKGI
-805 AKRVMLEKNLQQCAV
+805 AKRVILEQNLQQCAL
-820 FSQKARD
+820 FAQKARD
-827 YNSFMNERYCHRDA
+827 YNSFMNERYCYRDA

-854 NLESNYEDN
+854 NIESNHEDS
-863 RVALTTK
+863 RIELTTK
-870 INELKLL
+870 ITGLKQL
-877 IKKNNLAKQAT
+877 IRKNNQEKQAT

-893 QLNDNKRLCE
+893 QLNENKRLCE
-903 MSAVSSELCQQE
+903 MSAINSELSEQE
-915 PANQAD
+915 PNNQAD
-921 LTVSFFQDYYQQFKT
+921 LTVSFFHDYHQQFKA
-936 IEKRLTSQLTT
+936 IEKRLASQLNT
-947 FSERFRKEHSG
+947 FSERFRKDHSG

-965 QKLLHDNDNYAGAKT
+965 QKLLHDNDNYSGAKS

-1030 GRLLSTKVTALAHF
+1030 GKRLSTKVTALAHF

-1070 AEVFERYKDQLR
+1070 AEVFELYKDQLR
-1082 DGIGEVPDD
+1082 DGLGEVPDD

-1097 KLANY
+1097 KLASY

-1121 IVEKGQVKHARNA
+1121 IVEKGQIKHARNA

-1168 SQVILPVDE
+1168 SQIILPVDE

-1235 LDQLLAQR
+1235 LDELLAKR
-1243 NKTPIATNITADTLQ
+1243 NKTAAGSSQAIAADTAP
-1258 DLDKNRGPQ
+1258 DITPE
-1267 SPQKIAGELS
+1267 STGELN

>member
-107 KFIDA
+107 KFIDDG
-112 AYDSQY
+112 YDSQY
-118 FIASTAGSNT
+118 FISGI
-128 TVNPSVTGKDSKAK
+128 TGSKAK
-142 PFTIS
+142 PFTIN
-147 EIERN
+147 EIEKN

-231 ARDSLDEKEQLSL
+231 ARDTTDEKEQLSL

-267 KIAIWQNDFSAFAS
+267 KISVWQNDFSAFAS

-286 QHLHAEIIAHQA
+286 QHLHAEIISHQG
-298 RLELK
+298 RLEIK

-308 TLKKTSSETKNKLD
+308 ALKRSSIETRNKLER
-322 HELTTLTEQ
+322 ELANTTEQ
-331 FNKEKFNLIAKIEAD
+331 YQKALFDLIAKIEAD
-346 LSKIELLDADKLNF
+346 LSKIDLLDEDKLNY
-360 DEDDASSYQLK
+360 DDDDASSYQIK
-371 AEQASQIQAE
+371 AEQAPQIQAE

-403 DKLIQQIE
+403 DKLIQQME

-421 KEKAARI
+421 KEKSAQI
-428 TAESTEKL
+428 STQSNDQL
-436 SRINDVFH
+436 SHINEVFH
-444 QQEHALS
+444 QQEHALN

-465 QIIQHQVDTA
+465 QQIQYQVDTA
-475 KQQLAQPSIPPQL
+475 NQQLAQPIIPQEL
-488 STDIEHNNDALT
+488 TADIEANIVALT
-500 HAQHNYNQL
+500 QAQQNTNQL
-509 VQQES
+509 VQQASE
-514 VLQKQQYQLE
+514 LQKQQYQLE
-524 KKQHQYLTQR
+524 KQQNQQLTQR
-534 SEINRYLEQ
+534 SEVNRYLEQ
-543 LRQDY
+543 LKQDY

-555 LPQTGSLHHY
+555 LPQADSLHHY

-572 VNWQDNIGRL
+572 ANWQDTIGRL

-588 SRTDLNP
+588 SRSDLNP
-595 QWLTANANAKQI
+595 QWVESSNNGNNAPA
-607 SPSLYGL
+607 SLYGL

-629 DEAQLRDK
+629 DEAQLREK
-637 RQAIET
+637 RQVIET
-643 KLQTQTNAIT
+643 KLQTQTDKIS
-653 QLDEQLKVV
+653 QLDEQLKFI
-662 AKDSSQLK
+662 AKEINQLK
-670 INVSEHTQSL
+670 VTVTEQAQSL
-680 NQQKLTLGQLQTQ
+680 NQQQLTLGQLKTQ
-693 QQNLAIKK
+693 QESLVVKKQLAIK
-701 QRAIKEHRQI
+701 AHRQT
-711 IESQIHNFTQ
+711 IEAQLQSFHQ

-732 FEENKAEQLHDLT
+732 FEENKAEQLRELT
-745 NDKLEKSMVIESDRD
+745 NDKLEKSMVVESDRD
-760 NQLALLTEQ
+760 NQVTLLSEQ
-769 HATLLSN
+769 LSTLLSN
-776 TKQRLADLKKQQ
+776 TKQRLLDLKKQQ
-788 ASDIEKL
+788 AIDIEKL

-805 AKRVMLEKNLQQCAV
+805 STRVTLEKDLQQCSV
-820 FSQKARD
+820 FAQKARD

-854 NLESNYEDN
+854 NIETNYEDS
-863 RVALTTK
+863 RIELTTN
-870 INELKLL
+870 INELKQL
-877 IKKNNLAKQAT
+877 IRKNNQEKQAT

-903 MSAVSSELCQQE
+903 MSAINSELCDEE

-921 LTVSFFQDYYQQFKT
+921 LTVSFFHDYYQQFKT
-936 IEKRLTSQLTT
+936 IEKRLSSQLNT
-947 FSERFRKEHSG
+947 FSERFRKDHSG

-965 QKLLHDNDNYAGAKT
+965 QKLLHDNDNYSGAT
-980 LFKYREPIS
+980 ALFKYREPIS

-1030 GRLLSTKVTALAHF
+1030 GKLLSTKVTALAHF

-1070 AEVFERYKDQLR
+1070 AEVFELYKDQLR
-1082 DGIGEVPDD
+1082 DGLGEVPDD

-1097 KLANY
+1097 KLASY

-1168 SQVILPVDE
+1168 SQIILPVDE

-1211 LSLYHRHYKLKD
+1211 LSLYNRHYKLKD

-1235 LDQLLAQR
+1235 LDELLAQR
-1243 NKTPIATNITADTLQ
+1243 NNKTAITPQEPEQ
-1258 DLDKNRGPQ
+1258 DPEKET
-1267 SPQKIAGELS
+1267 SGESNHV

>member
-107 KFIDA
+107 KFIEA

-118 FIASTAGSNT
+118 FIASIAG
-128 TVNPSVTGKDSKAK
+128 SKAK

-147 EIERN
+147 EIEKN
-152 YRNIGKESS
+152 YRNIGKDSS

-171 VIQNLRSGR
+171 VIQNLRSGH
-180 KHKEIRLLQNRF
+180 KHKDIRLLQNRY

-231 ARDSLDEKEQLSL
+231 ARDTHDEKEQLSL

-267 KIAIWQNDFSAFAS
+267 KISVWQTDFSAFAS

-286 QHLHAEIIAHQA
+286 QHLHAEVIAHQE
-298 RLELK
+298 RLEIK
-303 QQERD
+303 QQQRD
-308 TLKKTSSETKNKLD
+308 ELKKSSIATRNTLD
-322 HELTTLTEQ
+322 SELVKITEQ
-331 FNKEKFNLIAKIEAD
+331 YQKALFDLVAKIEAD
-346 LSKIELLDADKLNF
+346 LSKIDLLDADKLNF
-360 DEDDASSYQLK
+360 DDDDASSYQIK
-371 AEQASQIQAE
+371 AEQAPQFQAE

-411 VEKLKGINSN
+411 VEKLKGISSN
-421 KEKAARI
+421 KEKSALI
-428 TAESTEKL
+428 TTQSNEQL
-436 SRINDVFH
+436 SRIHTVFH
-444 QQEHALS
+444 QQEHALN

-465 QIIQHQVDTA
+465 QQIQYQVNTA
-475 KQQLAQPSIPPQL
+475 KQQLFQPMIPAEL
-488 STDIEHNNDALT
+488 TADIENNIQALT
-500 HAQHNYNQL
+500 HAQQNYNQL

-514 VLQKQQYQLE
+514 ELQKQQYQLE
-524 KKQHQYLTQR
+524 KQQNQHLSQR
-534 SEINRYLEQ
+534 SEVNRYLEQ
-543 LRQDY
+543 LKKDY

-555 LPQTGSLHHY
+555 LPQADSLHHY
-565 LINEPQA
+565 LINEPKA
-572 VNWQDNIGRL
+572 ANWQDTIGRL

-588 SRTDLNP
+588 SRSDLNP
-595 QWLTANANAKQI
+595 QWLGNSNDNNLPA
-607 SPSLYGL
+607 SLYGL

-629 DEAQLRDK
+629 DEAQLREK
-637 RQAIET
+637 RQIIET
-643 KLQTQTNAIT
+643 KLQTQTDKVSQIDT
-653 QLDEQLKVV
+653 QLKFISKEINQLKLTVTTH
-662 AKDSSQLK
+662 A
-670 INVSEHTQSL
+670 QSL
-680 NQQKLTLGQLQTQ
+680 SQQKLTLGQLNTQ
-693 QQNLAIKK
+693 QESLVVKKQLAIK
-701 QRAIKEHRQI
+701 AHRLT
-711 IESQIHNFTQ
+711 IEAQLQNLTQ
-721 QLKALEKKQHS
+721 QLKMLEKKQHS
-732 FEENKAEQLHDLT
+732 FEENKAEQLHELT
-745 NDKLEKSMVIESDRD
+745 NDKLEKCMVIESDRD
-760 NQLALLTEQ
+760 NQL
-769 HATLLSN
+769 TLLSEQLSTLISN
-776 TKQRLADLKKQQ
+776 TKQRLASLKKQQ
-788 ASDIEKL
+788 ASDIEHL
-795 DPEGEVDKRI
+795 DPDGEVDKGI
-805 AKRVMLEKNLQQCAV
+805 AKRVILEQNLQQCAL
-820 FSQKARD
+820 FAQKARD
-827 YNSFMNERYCHRDA
+827 YNSFMNERYCYRDA

-854 NLESNYEDN
+854 NIESNHEDS
-863 RVALTTK
+863 RIELTTK
-870 INELKLL
+870 ITDLKQL
-877 IKKNNLAKQAT
+877 IRKNNQEKQAT

-893 QLNDNKRLCE
+893 QLNENKRLCE
-903 MSAVSSELCQQE
+903 MSAINSELSEQE
-915 PANQAD
+915 PNNQAD
-921 LTVSFFQDYYQQFKT
+921 LTVSFFHDYHQQFKA
-936 IEKRLTSQLTT
+936 IEKRLASQLNT
-947 FSERFRKEHSG
+947 FSERFRKDHSG

-965 QKLLHDNDNYAGAKT
+965 QKLLHDNDNYSGAKS

-1030 GRLLSTKVTALAHF
+1030 GKRLSTKVTALAHF

-1070 AEVFERYKDQLR
+1070 AEVFELYKDQLR
-1082 DGIGEVPDD
+1082 DGLGEVPDD

-1097 KLANY
+1097 KLASY

-1121 IVEKGQVKHARNA
+1121 IVEKGQIKHARNA

-1168 SQVILPVDE
+1168 SQIILPVDE

-1235 LDQLLAQR
+1235 LDELLAKR
-1243 NKTPIATNITADTLQ
+1243 NKTAAGSSQAIAADTAP
-1258 DLDKNRGPQ
+1258 DITPE
-1267 SPQKIAGELS
+1267 STGELN

>member
-1 MAEHGY
+1 MPEHGY

-82 VYEYARPF
+82 VYEYQRPF

-107 KFIDA
+107 KFIDD
-112 AYDSQY
+112 AYDAQHY
-118 FIASTAGSNT
+118 IANT
-128 TVNPSVTGKDSKAK
+128 QVTGNQGNKAK
-142 PFTIS
+142 PFTIT
-147 EIERN
+147 EIEKN

-231 ARDSLDEKEQLSL
+231 ARNTTDEKEQLSL
-244 NKADITNWLADI
+244 NKADITSWLADI

-267 KIAIWQNDFSAFAS
+267 KITVWQNDFSAFTS
-281 LVNKL
+281 LLNKL

-298 RLELK
+298 RLEVK
-303 QQERD
+303 QTNRD
-308 TLKKTSSETKNKLD
+308 LLKKESIQTRSQLD
-322 HELTTLTEQ
+322 ADLANTIEQYQKALFEL
-331 FNKEKFNLIAKIEAD
+331 NAKIDAD
-346 LSKIELLDADKLNF
+346 LSKIDLLDEDKLKF
-360 DEDDASSYQLK
+360 DDEDASSYQIK
-371 AEQASQIQAE
+371 ADQAPQIQAE
-381 LNEVIAVI
+381 LNEVIAII
-389 DAFEGNISKIGQKF
+389 DAFEGNITKIGQKF
-403 DKLIQQIE
+403 DKLIQKIE
-411 VEKLKGINSN
+411 VEKLKAIGANN
-421 KEKAARI
+421 EKSALI
-428 TAESTEKL
+428 STQANEQL
-436 SRINDVFH
+436 THINDVFH
-444 QQEHALS
+444 QQAHNLNE
-451 AQLHKEELKLQKDQ
+451 QLHKEELKLQKDQ
-465 QIIQHQVDTA
+465 QQNQHQLASA
-475 KQQLAQPSIPPQL
+475 KQQLSQPQIPQQL
-488 STDIEHNNDALT
+488 TADIDNNIQALS
-500 HAQHNYNQL
+500 QIQQSYNQL
-509 VQQES
+509 LQQES

-524 KKQHQYLTQR
+524 KQQDQQLVQR
-534 SEINRYLEQ
+534 SEANRYLEQ
-543 LRQDY
+543 LKQDY
-548 HQVELQL
+548 QQVELQL
-555 LPQTGSLHHY
+555 LPQSGSLHHY
-565 LINEPQA
+565 LLNEPQA
-572 VNWQDNIGRL
+572 NNWQNNIGRL

-595 QWLTANANAKQI
+595 QWQVSES
-607 SPSLYGL
+607 SPATLYGL

-629 DEAQLRDK
+629 DEAQLREK

-643 KLQTQTNAIT
+643 KLQIQTDKIL
-653 QLDEQLKVV
+653 QLDEHLKNIV
-662 AKDSSQLK
+662 KELNQHK
-670 INVSEHTQSL
+670 INVSQHAQNV
-680 NQQKLTLGQLQTQ
+680 NQQKLTLGQLHTQ
-693 QQNLAIKK
+693 QESLSVKKQLAIKS
-701 QRAIKEHRQI
+701 HNQI
-711 IESQIHNFTQ
+711 IETQIQHLHQ
-721 QLKALEKKQHS
+721 QIKAVEKKQHS
-732 FEENKAEQLHDLT
+732 FEENKAEQLHELT
-745 NDKLEKSMVIESDRD
+745 NDKLEKSMVVESDRD
-760 NQLALLTEQ
+760 NQLAELTEQ
-769 HATLLSN
+769 LTELKAS

-805 AKRVMLEKNLQQCAV
+805 AKRTTLEQGLQQCSLFA
-820 FSQKARD
+820 QKARD
-827 YNSFMNERYCHRDA
+827 YQSFMNERYCYRDA
-841 LAEENQNRKIIKR
+841 LAEENQNRKIVKR
-854 NLESNYEDN
+854 NLESAHEDT
-863 RVALTTK
+863 RIALTSK
-870 INELKLL
+870 INDLKQL
-877 IKKNNLAKQAT
+877 IKKINTEKQAA

-903 MSAVSSELCQQE
+903 MSAITSELSDSE
-915 PANQAD
+915 PDNQAD
-921 LTVSFFQDYYQQFKT
+921 LTVSFCHDFHQQFKS
-936 IEKRLTSQLTT
+936 IEKRLASQLNT
-947 FSERFRKEHSG
+947 FSERFRKDHSG

-965 QKLLHDNDNYAGAKT
+965 QKLLVDNDNYSGAKA

-989 ELLNSADQKQQST
+989 ELLNSAEQKQQST

-1030 GRLLSTKVTALAHF
+1030 GKLLSTKVTALAHF

-1070 AEVFERYKDQLR
+1070 AEVFELHKDQLR
-1082 DGIGEVPDD
+1082 DGLGDVPDD
-1091 LVFAMQ
+1091 LVYAMQ
-1097 KLANY
+1097 KLASY
-1102 LPNEGFVLAH
+1102 LPSEGFVLAH

-1121 IVEKGQVKHARNA
+1121 IVEKGQVKYARNA

-1155 GLLAMLRGDSKHA
+1155 GLLAMLRGESKHA
-1168 SQVILPVDE
+1168 SQIILPVDE

-1186 DLLLKMF
+1186 DLLLQMF

-1211 LSLYHRHYKLKD
+1211 LSLYNRHYKLKD
-1223 NKIYHADIPQSR
+1223 NKIYHAEIPQSR
-1235 LDQLLAQR
+1235 LDELLAKR
-1243 NKTPIATNITADTLQ
+1243 NKVNENAQQSSQKTTAQ
-1258 DLDKNRGPQ
+1258 
-1267 SPQKIAGELS
+1267 ELN

>member
-118 FIASTAGSNT
+118 FIASI
-128 TVNPSVTGKDSKAK
+128 TGSKAK

-147 EIERN
+147 EVEKN
-152 YRNIGKESS
+152 YRQIGKESS

-171 VIQNLRSGR
+171 VIQNLRSGH
-180 KHKEIRLLQNRF
+180 KHKDIRLLQNRF

-231 ARDSLDEKEQLSL
+231 ARDTHDEKEQLSL
-244 NKADITNWLADI
+244 NKTDITNWLADI

-267 KIAIWQNDFSAFAS
+267 KISVWQNDFSTFAS

-286 QHLHAEIIAHQA
+286 QHLHAEVIAHQE
-298 RLELK
+298 RLEIK
-303 QQERD
+303 QQQRD
-308 TLKKTSSETKNKLD
+308 ELKKSSVATRNKLD
-322 HELTTLTEQ
+322 SELVNITEQ
-331 FNKEKFNLIAKIEAD
+331 YQKALFDLIAKIEAD
-346 LSKIELLDADKLNF
+346 LSKIDLLDADKLNF
-360 DEDDASSYQLK
+360 DEDDASSYQIK
-371 AEQASQIQAE
+371 AEQAPQIQAE

-421 KEKAARI
+421 KERSALI
-428 TAESTEKL
+428 TTQSNEKL
-436 SRINDVFH
+436 SRINTVFH
-444 QQEHALS
+444 QQQQELN
-451 AQLHKEELKLQKDQ
+451 AQFHKEELKLQKDQ
-465 QIIQHQVDTA
+465 QQIQYQVDTS
-475 KQQLAQPSIPPQL
+475 KQQLSQPMIPPEL
-488 STDIEHNNDALT
+488 TADIENNIQALT
-500 HAQHNYNQL
+500 HAQQNYNQL

-514 VLQKQQYQLE
+514 ELQKQQYQLE
-524 KKQHQYLTQR
+524 KKQNQHLNQR
-534 SEINRYLEQ
+534 SEVNRYFEQ

-555 LPQTGSLHHY
+555 LPQADSLHHY

-572 VNWQDNIGRL
+572 ANWQDTIGRL

-588 SRTDLNP
+588 SRSDLNP
-595 QWLTANANAKQI
+595 QWLGNSNDNN
-607 SPSLYGL
+607 SPASFYGL

-629 DEAQLRDK
+629 DEAQLREK
-637 RQAIET
+637 RQVIET
-643 KLQTQTNAIT
+643 KLQAQTDKISQLDT
-653 QLDEQLKVV
+653 QLKFI
-662 AKDSSQLK
+662 AKDINQLK
-670 INVSEHTQSL
+670 ISLTKQTQSL
-680 NQQKLTLGQLQTQ
+680 SQQKLTLAQLNTQ
-693 QQNLAIKK
+693 QESLVVKKQLAIKA
-701 QRAIKEHRQI
+701 QRRT
-711 IESQIHNFTQ
+711 IEAQLKSFTQ
-721 QLKALEKKQHS
+721 QLTMLEKKQHS
-732 FEENKAEQLHDLT
+732 FEENKAEQLHELT
-745 NDKLEKSMVIESDRD
+745 NDKLEKWLVVESDRD
-760 NQLALLTEQ
+760 NQL
-769 HATLLSN
+769 TLLSAQFTTLINN
-776 TKQRLADLKKQQ
+776 TKQRLASLKKQQ
-788 ASDIEKL
+788 AIDIEKL

-805 AKRVMLEKNLQQCAV
+805 AKRLILEKDLQQCSV
-820 FSQKARD
+820 FAQKARD

-854 NLESNYEDN
+854 NIESNYEDS
-863 RVALTTK
+863 RIELTTK
-870 INELKLL
+870 ITDLKQL
-877 IKKNNLAKQAT
+877 IRKNNLEKQAT

-903 MSAVSSELCQQE
+903 MSAINSELSEQE
-915 PANQAD
+915 PTNQSD
-921 LTVSFFQDYYQQFKT
+921 LTVSFFNDYYQQFKA
-936 IEKRLTSQLTT
+936 IQKRLSSQLNT
-947 FSERFRKEHSG
+947 FSERFRKDHSG

-965 QKLLHDNDNYAGAKT
+965 QKLLHDNDSYSGAKA

-1030 GRLLSTKVTALAHF
+1030 GKRLSTKVTALAHF

-1070 AEVFERYKDQLR
+1070 AEVFELYKDQLR
-1082 DGIGEVPDD
+1082 DGLGEVPDD

-1097 KLANY
+1097 KLASY

-1121 IVEKGQVKHARNA
+1121 IVEKGQIKHARNA

-1168 SQVILPVDE
+1168 SQIILPVDE

-1211 LSLYHRHYKLKD
+1211 LSLYNRHYKLKD
-1223 NKIYHADIPQSR
+1223 NKIYHADIQQSR
-1235 LDQLLAQR
+1235 LDELLAKR
-1243 NKTPIATNITADTLQ
+1243 NQTADSSLQ
-1258 DLDKNRGPQ
+1258 DIAPDKTLE
-1267 SPQKIAGELS
+1267 SIGELK

>member
-107 KFIDA
+107 KFIEA

-118 FIASTAGSNT
+118 FIASIAG
-128 TVNPSVTGKDSKAK
+128 SKAK

-147 EIERN
+147 EIEKN
-152 YRNIGKESS
+152 YRNIGKDSS

-171 VIQNLRSGR
+171 VIQNLRSGH
-180 KHKEIRLLQNRF
+180 KHKDIRLLQNRY

-231 ARDSLDEKEQLSL
+231 ARDTHDEKEQLSL

-267 KIAIWQNDFSAFAS
+267 KISVWQTDFSAFAS

-286 QHLHAEIIAHQA
+286 QHLHAEVIAHQE
-298 RLELK
+298 RLEIK
-303 QQERD
+303 QQQRD
-308 TLKKTSSETKNKLD
+308 ELKKSSIATRNTLD
-322 HELTTLTEQ
+322 SELVKITEQ
-331 FNKEKFNLIAKIEAD
+331 YQKALFDLVAKIEAD
-346 LSKIELLDADKLNF
+346 LSKIDLLDADKLNF
-360 DEDDASSYQLK
+360 DDDDASSYQIK
-371 AEQASQIQAE
+371 AEQAPQIQAE

-411 VEKLKGINSN
+411 VEKLKGISSN
-421 KEKAARI
+421 KEKSALI
-428 TAESTEKL
+428 TTQSNEQL
-436 SRINDVFH
+436 SRIHTVFH
-444 QQEHALS
+444 QQEHALN

-465 QIIQHQVDTA
+465 QQIQYQVNTA
-475 KQQLAQPSIPPQL
+475 KQQLFQPMIPAEL
-488 STDIEHNNDALT
+488 TADIENNIQALT
-500 HAQHNYNQL
+500 HAQQNYNQL

-514 VLQKQQYQLE
+514 ELQKQQYQLE
-524 KKQHQYLTQR
+524 KQQNQHLSQR
-534 SEINRYLEQ
+534 SEVNRYLEQ
-543 LRQDY
+543 LKKDY

-555 LPQTGSLHHY
+555 LPQADSLHHY
-565 LINEPQA
+565 LINEPKA
-572 VNWQDNIGRL
+572 ANWQDTIGRL

-588 SRTDLNP
+588 SRSDLNP
-595 QWLTANANAKQI
+595 QWLGNSNDNNLPA
-607 SPSLYGL
+607 SLYGL

-629 DEAQLRDK
+629 DEAQLREK
-637 RQAIET
+637 RQIIET
-643 KLQTQTNAIT
+643 KLQTQTDKVSQIDT
-653 QLDEQLKVV
+653 QLKFISKEINQLKLTVTTH
-662 AKDSSQLK
+662 A
-670 INVSEHTQSL
+670 QSL
-680 NQQKLTLGQLQTQ
+680 SQQKLTLGQLNTQ
-693 QQNLAIKK
+693 QESLVVKKQLAIK
-701 QRAIKEHRQI
+701 AHRLT
-711 IESQIHNFTQ
+711 IEAQLQNLTQ
-721 QLKALEKKQHS
+721 QLKMLEKKQHS
-732 FEENKAEQLHDLT
+732 FEENKAEQLHELT
-745 NDKLEKSMVIESDRD
+745 NDKLEKCMVVESDRD
-760 NQLALLTEQ
+760 NQL
-769 HATLLSN
+769 TLLSEQLSTLISN
-776 TKQRLADLKKQQ
+776 TKQRLASLKKQQ
-788 ASDIEKL
+788 ASDIEHL
-795 DPEGEVDKRI
+795 DPDGEVDKGI
-805 AKRVMLEKNLQQCAV
+805 AKRVILEQNLQQCAL
-820 FSQKARD
+820 FAQKARD
-827 YNSFMNERYCHRDA
+827 YNSFMNERYCYRDA

-854 NLESNYEDN
+854 NIESNHEDS
-863 RVALTTK
+863 RIELTTK
-870 INELKLL
+870 ITDLKQL
-877 IKKNNLAKQAT
+877 IRKNNQEKQAT

-893 QLNDNKRLCE
+893 QLNENKRLCE
-903 MSAVSSELCQQE
+903 MSAINSELSEQE
-915 PANQAD
+915 PNNQAD
-921 LTVSFFQDYYQQFKT
+921 LTVSFFHDYHQQFKA
-936 IEKRLTSQLTT
+936 IEKRLASQLNT
-947 FSERFRKEHSG
+947 FSERFRKDHSG

-965 QKLLHDNDNYAGAKT
+965 QKLLHDNDNYSGAKS

-1030 GRLLSTKVTALAHF
+1030 GKRLSTKVTALAHF

-1070 AEVFERYKDQLR
+1070 AEVFELYKDQLR
-1082 DGIGEVPDD
+1082 DGLGEVPDD

-1097 KLANY
+1097 KLASY

-1121 IVEKGQVKHARNA
+1121 IVEKGQIKHARNA

-1168 SQVILPVDE
+1168 SQIILPVDE

-1235 LDQLLAQR
+1235 LDELLAKR
-1243 NKTPIATNITADTLQ
+1243 NKTAAGSSQVIAADTAP
-1258 DLDKNRGPQ
+1258 DITPE
-1267 SPQKIAGELS
+1267 STGELN

>member
-1 MAEHGY
+1 MPEHGY

-82 VYEYARPF
+82 VYEYQRPF

-107 KFIDA
+107 KFIDD
-112 AYDSQY
+112 AYDAQHY
-118 FIASTAGSNT
+118 IANT
-128 TVNPSVTGKDSKAK
+128 QVTGNQGNKAK
-142 PFTIS
+142 PFTIT
-147 EIERN
+147 EIEKN

-231 ARDSLDEKEQLSL
+231 ARNTTDEKEQLSL
-244 NKADITNWLADI
+244 NKADITSWLADI

-267 KIAIWQNDFSAFAS
+267 KITVWQNDFSAFTS
-281 LVNKL
+281 LLNKL

-298 RLELK
+298 RLEVK
-303 QQERD
+303 QTNRD
-308 TLKKTSSETKNKLD
+308 LLKKESIQTRSQLD
-322 HELTTLTEQ
+322 ADLANTIEQYQKALFEL
-331 FNKEKFNLIAKIEAD
+331 NAKIDAD
-346 LSKIELLDADKLNF
+346 LSKIDLLDEDKLKF
-360 DEDDASSYQLK
+360 DDDDASSYQIK
-371 AEQASQIQAE
+371 ADQAPQIQAE
-381 LNEVIAVI
+381 LNEVIAII
-389 DAFEGNISKIGQKF
+389 DAFEGNITKIGQKF
-403 DKLIQQIE
+403 DKLIQKIE
-411 VEKLKGINSN
+411 VEKLKAIGANN
-421 KEKAARI
+421 EKSALI
-428 TAESTEKL
+428 STQANEQL
-436 SRINDVFH
+436 THINDVFH
-444 QQEHALS
+444 QQAHNLNE
-451 AQLHKEELKLQKDQ
+451 QLHKEELKLQKDQ
-465 QIIQHQVDTA
+465 QQNQHQLASA
-475 KQQLAQPSIPPQL
+475 KQQLSQPQIPQQL
-488 STDIEHNNDALT
+488 TADIDNNIQALS
-500 HAQHNYNQL
+500 QIQQSYNQL
-509 VQQES
+509 LQQES

-524 KKQHQYLTQR
+524 KQQDQQLVQR
-534 SEINRYLEQ
+534 SEANRYLEQ
-543 LRQDY
+543 LKQDY
-548 HQVELQL
+548 QQVELQL
-555 LPQTGSLHHY
+555 LPQSGSLHHY
-565 LINEPQA
+565 LLNEPQA
-572 VNWQDNIGRL
+572 NNWQNNIGRL

-595 QWLTANANAKQI
+595 QWQVSES
-607 SPSLYGL
+607 SPATLYGL

-629 DEAQLRDK
+629 DEAQLREK

-643 KLQTQTNAIT
+643 KLQIQTDKIL
-653 QLDEQLKVV
+653 QLDEHLKNIV
-662 AKDSSQLK
+662 KELNQHK
-670 INVSEHTQSL
+670 INVSQHAQNV
-680 NQQKLTLGQLQTQ
+680 NQQKLTLGQLHTQ
-693 QQNLAIKK
+693 QESLSVKKQLAIKS
-701 QRAIKEHRQI
+701 HNQI
-711 IESQIHNFTQ
+711 IETQIQHLHQ
-721 QLKALEKKQHS
+721 QIKAVEKKQHS
-732 FEENKAEQLHDLT
+732 FEENKAEQLHELT
-745 NDKLEKSMVIESDRD
+745 NDKLEKSMVVESDRD
-760 NQLALLTEQ
+760 NQLAELTEQ
-769 HATLLSN
+769 LTELKAS

-805 AKRVMLEKNLQQCAV
+805 AKRTTLEQGLQQCSLFA
-820 FSQKARD
+820 QKARD
-827 YNSFMNERYCHRDA
+827 YQSFMNERYCYRDA
-841 LAEENQNRKIIKR
+841 LAEENQNRKIVKR
-854 NLESNYEDN
+854 NLESAHEDT
-863 RVALTTK
+863 RIALTSK
-870 INELKLL
+870 INDLKQL
-877 IKKNNLAKQAT
+877 IKKINTEKQAA

-903 MSAVSSELCQQE
+903 MSAITSELSDSE
-915 PANQAD
+915 PDNQAD
-921 LTVSFFQDYYQQFKT
+921 LTVSFCHDFHQQFKS
-936 IEKRLTSQLTT
+936 IEKRLASQLNT
-947 FSERFRKEHSG
+947 FSERFRKDHSG

-965 QKLLHDNDNYAGAKT
+965 QKLLVDNDNYSGAKA

-989 ELLNSADQKQQST
+989 ELLNSAEQKQQST

-1030 GRLLSTKVTALAHF
+1030 GKLLSTKVTALAHF

-1070 AEVFERYKDQLR
+1070 AEVFELHKDQLR
-1082 DGIGEVPDD
+1082 DGLGDVPDD
-1091 LVFAMQ
+1091 LVYAMQ
-1097 KLANY
+1097 KLASY
-1102 LPNEGFVLAH
+1102 LPSEGFVLAH

-1121 IVEKGQVKHARNA
+1121 IVEKGQVKYARNA

-1168 SQVILPVDE
+1168 SQIILPVDE

-1186 DLLLKMF
+1186 DLLLQMF

-1211 LSLYHRHYKLKD
+1211 LSLYNRHYKLKD
-1223 NKIYHADIPQSR
+1223 NKIYHAEIPQSR
-1235 LDQLLAQR
+1235 LDELLAKR
-1243 NKTPIATNITADTLQ
+1243 NKVNENAQQSSQKTTAQ
-1258 DLDKNRGPQ
+1258 
-1267 SPQKIAGELS
+1267 ELN

>member
-107 KFIDA
+107 KFIEA

-118 FIASTAGSNT
+118 FIASIAG
-128 TVNPSVTGKDSKAK
+128 SKAK

-147 EIERN
+147 EIEKN
-152 YRNIGKESS
+152 YRNIGKDSS

-171 VIQNLRSGR
+171 VIQNLRSGH
-180 KHKEIRLLQNRF
+180 KHKDIRLLQNRY

-231 ARDSLDEKEQLSL
+231 ARDTHDEKEQLSL

-267 KIAIWQNDFSAFAS
+267 KISVWQTDFSAFAS

-286 QHLHAEIIAHQA
+286 QHLHAEVIAHQE
-298 RLELK
+298 RLEIK
-303 QQERD
+303 QQQRGE
-308 TLKKTSSETKNKLD
+308 LKKSSIATRNTLD
-322 HELTTLTEQ
+322 SELVKITEQ
-331 FNKEKFNLIAKIEAD
+331 YQKALFDLVAKIEAD
-346 LSKIELLDADKLNF
+346 LSKIDLLDADKLNF
-360 DEDDASSYQLK
+360 DDDDASSYQIK
-371 AEQASQIQAE
+371 AEQAPQIQAE

-411 VEKLKGINSN
+411 VEKLKGISSN
-421 KEKAARI
+421 KEKSALI
-428 TAESTEKL
+428 TTQSNEQL
-436 SRINDVFH
+436 SRIHTVFH
-444 QQEHALS
+444 QQEHALN

-465 QIIQHQVDTA
+465 QQIQYQVNTA
-475 KQQLAQPSIPPQL
+475 KQQLFQPMIPAEL
-488 STDIEHNNDALT
+488 TADIENNIQALT
-500 HAQHNYNQL
+500 HAQQNYNQL

-514 VLQKQQYQLE
+514 ELQKQQYQLE
-524 KKQHQYLTQR
+524 KQQNQHLSQR
-534 SEINRYLEQ
+534 SEVNRYLEQ
-543 LRQDY
+543 LKKDY

-555 LPQTGSLHHY
+555 LPQADSLHHY
-565 LINEPQA
+565 LINEPKA
-572 VNWQDNIGRL
+572 ANWQDTIGRL

-588 SRTDLNP
+588 SRSDLNP
-595 QWLTANANAKQI
+595 QWLGNSNDNNLPA
-607 SPSLYGL
+607 SLYGL

-629 DEAQLRDK
+629 DEAQLREK
-637 RQAIET
+637 RQIIET
-643 KLQTQTNAIT
+643 KLQTQTDKVSQIDT
-653 QLDEQLKVV
+653 QLKFISKEINQLKLTVTTH
-662 AKDSSQLK
+662 A
-670 INVSEHTQSL
+670 QSL
-680 NQQKLTLGQLQTQ
+680 SQQKLTLGQLNTQ
-693 QQNLAIKK
+693 QESLVVKKQLAIK
-701 QRAIKEHRQI
+701 AHRLT
-711 IESQIHNFTQ
+711 IEAQLQNLTQ
-721 QLKALEKKQHS
+721 QLKMLEKKQHS
-732 FEENKAEQLHDLT
+732 FEENKAEQLHELT
-745 NDKLEKSMVIESDRD
+745 NDKLEKCMVVESDRD
-760 NQLALLTEQ
+760 NQL
-769 HATLLSN
+769 TLLSEQLSTLISN
-776 TKQRLADLKKQQ
+776 TKQRLASLKKQQ
-788 ASDIEKL
+788 ASDIEHL
-795 DPEGEVDKRI
+795 DPDGEVDKGI
-805 AKRVMLEKNLQQCAV
+805 AKRVILEQNLQQCAL
-820 FSQKARD
+820 FAQKARD
-827 YNSFMNERYCHRDA
+827 YNSFMNERYCYRDA

-854 NLESNYEDN
+854 NIESNHEDS
-863 RVALTTK
+863 RIELTTK
-870 INELKLL
+870 ITDLKQL
-877 IKKNNLAKQAT
+877 IRKNNQEKQAT

-893 QLNDNKRLCE
+893 QLNENKRLCE
-903 MSAVSSELCQQE
+903 MSAINSELSEQE
-915 PANQAD
+915 PNNQAD
-921 LTVSFFQDYYQQFKT
+921 LTVSFFHDYHQQFKA
-936 IEKRLTSQLTT
+936 IEKRLASQLNT
-947 FSERFRKEHSG
+947 FSERFRKDHSG

-965 QKLLHDNDNYAGAKT
+965 QKLLHDNDNYSGAKS

-1030 GRLLSTKVTALAHF
+1030 GKRLSTKVTALAHF

-1070 AEVFERYKDQLR
+1070 AEVFELYKDQLR
-1082 DGIGEVPDD
+1082 DGLGEVPDD

-1097 KLANY
+1097 KLASY

-1121 IVEKGQVKHARNA
+1121 IVEKGQIKHARNA

-1168 SQVILPVDE
+1168 SQIILPVDE

-1235 LDQLLAQR
+1235 LDELLAKR
-1243 NKTPIATNITADTLQ
+1243 NKTAAGSSQAIAADTAP
-1258 DLDKNRGPQ
+1258 DITPE
-1267 SPQKIAGELS
+1267 STGELN

>member
-107 KFIDA
+107 KFIDDT
-112 AYDSQY
+112 YDSQH
-118 FIASTAGSNT
+118 FIASTEG
-128 TVNPSVTGKDSKAK
+128 SKAK

-147 EIERN
+147 EIEKN

-171 VIQNLRSGR
+171 IIQNLRSGR
-180 KHKEIRLLQNRF
+180 KHKEIRVLQNRF

-231 ARDSLDEKEQLSL
+231 ARNTSDEKEQLSL

-267 KIAIWQNDFSAFAS
+267 KISVWQNDFSAFAS

-286 QHLHAEIIAHQA
+286 QHLHAETLAHQE
-298 RLELK
+298 RLEIK
-303 QQERD
+303 QQQRD
-308 TLKKTSSETKNKLD
+308 ELKKSSIRNRSTLESELANTVEQYQKATSDLN
-322 HELTTLTEQ
+322 
-331 FNKEKFNLIAKIEAD
+331 AKIEAD
-346 LSKIELLDADKLNF
+346 LSKIELLDDDKLNY
-360 DEDDASSYQLK
+360 DDDDASSYQIK
-371 AEQASQIQAE
+371 AEQAPQIQAE
-381 LNEVIAVI
+381 LTEVIAVI
-389 DAFEGNISKIGQKF
+389 DAFEGNITKIGQKF
-403 DKLIQQIE
+403 DKLIQKIE
-411 VEKLKGINSN
+411 VEKLKAFSAN
-421 KEKAARI
+421 KEKSALI
-428 TAESTEKL
+428 TSQSNGQLAH
-436 SRINDVFH
+436 INEVFH
-444 QQEHALS
+444 QQEQSLN

-465 QIIQHQVDTA
+465 QYLQH
-475 KQQLAQPSIPPQL
+475 QL
-488 STDIEHNNDALT
+488 STAQQQLTQPIIPAQLTTDIDENVIAFSQ
-500 HAQHNYNQL
+500 AQQSYNQL
-509 VQQES
+509 LQQES
-514 VLQKQQYQLE
+514 TLQKQQYQLD
-524 KKQHQYLTQR
+524 KQQDKQLTLR
-534 SEINRYLEQ
+534 SEANRYLEQ

-555 LPQTGSLHHY
+555 LPQADSLHHY

-572 VNWQDNIGRL
+572 ADWQNTIGRL

-595 QWLTANANAKQI
+595 QWLESNSAPA
-607 SPSLYGL
+607 SLYGL

-620 LPCDDSLFL
+620 LPCNDSLFL
-629 DEAQLRDK
+629 DEAQLREK
-637 RQAIET
+637 RQVIET
-643 KLQTQTNAIT
+643 KLQTQTDKIT
-653 QLDEQLKVV
+653 HLDEQLKSL
-662 AKDSSQLK
+662 AKEITQLK
-670 INVSEHTQSL
+670 VSVSEHAQSV
-680 NQQKLTLGQLQTQ
+680 NQKKLTMGQLQTQ
-693 QQNLAIKK
+693 QESLVVKKQLAIK
-701 QRAIKEHRQI
+701 AHRQT
-711 IESQIHNFTQ
+711 IETQLQSFNQ

-732 FEENKAEQLHDLT
+732 FEENKAEQLHELT
-745 NDKLEKSMVIESDRD
+745 NDKLEKCMVVESDRD
-760 NQLALLTEQ
+760 NQL
-769 HATLLSN
+769 TLLSEQLV
-776 TKQRLADLKKQQ
+776 TLKTSAKQRTAELKKQQ
-788 ASDIEKL
+788 ASDIKHL
-795 DPEGEVDKRI
+795 DPEGEVDKSI
-805 AKRVMLEKNLQQCAV
+805 AKRVQLEKNLEQCSV
-820 FSQKARD
+820 FAQKARD
-827 YNSFMNERYCHRDA
+827 YQSFINERYCHRDA
-841 LAEENQNRKIIKR
+841 LVEENQNRKIIKR
-854 NLESNYEDN
+854 NLESNFEDSN
-863 RVALTTK
+863 IELTAK
-870 INELKLL
+870 INDLKLL
-877 IKKNNLAKQAT
+877 IRKNNQEKQAT

-893 QLNDNKRLCE
+893 QLNDSKRLCE
-903 MSAVSSELCQQE
+903 MSAIDSELSEQE

-921 LTVSFFQDYYQQFKT
+921 LTVSFCHDFYQQFKT
-936 IEKRLTSQLTT
+936 IEKRLASQLNT
-947 FSERFRKEHSG
+947 FSERFRKDHSG
-958 SELFENW
+958 SELYENW
-965 QKLLHDNDNYAGAKT
+965 QKLLLDNDSFSGAKA

-1021 NFGRNIKRI
+1021 NFGRRIKQI
-1030 GRLLSTKVTALAHF
+1030 GKRLSTKVTALAHF
-1044 EALADINVTTVMK
+1044 EALADISVTTVMK

-1070 AEVFERYKDQLR
+1070 AEVFELYKDQLR
-1082 DGIGEVPDD
+1082 DGLGDVPDD

-1097 KLANY
+1097 KLASY

-1121 IVEKGQVKHARNA
+1121 IVEKGQVKQARNA

-1168 SQVILPVDE
+1168 SQIILPVDE

-1186 DLLLKMF
+1186 DLLLQMF

-1235 LDQLLAQR
+1235 LDELLAQR
-1243 NKTPIATNITADTLQ
+1243 NQTVTSAKE
-1258 DLDKNRGPQ
+1258 DK
-1267 SPQKIAGELS
+1267 AGEPSHV

>member
-90 GQKCQVL
+90 GQTCQVL

-107 KFIDA
+107 KFIDS
-112 AYDSQY
+112 AYDSQH
-118 FIASTAGSNT
+118 FISSTDGH
-128 TVNPSVTGKDSKAK
+128 KAK

-147 EIERN
+147 EIEKN
-152 YRNIGKESS
+152 YRSIGKESS

-180 KHKEIRLLQNRF
+180 KHKEIRVLQNRF

-231 ARDSLDEKEQLSL
+231 ARNTSDEKEQLSL

-267 KIAIWQNDFSAFAS
+267 KISIWQNDFSAFAS

-286 QHLHAEIIAHQA
+286 QHLHAETLAHQE
-298 RLELK
+298 RLEIK
-303 QQERD
+303 QQQRD
-308 TLKKTSSETKNKLD
+308 EFKKSSITKRSSLD
-322 HELTTLTEQ
+322 AELANTVEQ
-331 FNKEKFNLIAKIEAD
+331 YQKASSDLNAKIEAD
-346 LSKIELLDADKLNF
+346 LSKIELLDDDKLNY
-360 DEDDASSYQLK
+360 DDDDASSYQIK
-371 AEQASQIQAE
+371 ADQAPQIQAE

-389 DAFEGNISKIGQKF
+389 EAFEGNITKIGQKF
-403 DKLIQQIE
+403 EKLIQKIE
-411 VEKLKGINSN
+411 VEKLKAFSTN
-421 KEKAARI
+421 KEQSALI
-428 TAESTEKL
+428 TSQSNTQLAH
-436 SRINDVFH
+436 INEVFH
-444 QQEHALS
+444 QQEQSLN

-465 QIIQHQVDTA
+465 QHLQHQLSSA
-475 KQQLAQPSIPPQL
+475 QQQLTQPIIPAQL
-488 STDIEHNNDALT
+488 STDIEENIIALSQ
-500 HAQHNYNQL
+500 AQQSYNQL
-509 VQQES
+509 LQQES
-514 VLQKQQYQLE
+514 TLQKQQYQLD
-524 KKQHQYLTQR
+524 KQQDQLLNLR
-534 SEINRYLEQ
+534 SESNRYLEQ
-543 LRQDY
+543 LRHDY
-548 HQVELQL
+548 QQVELQL
-555 LPQTGSLHHY
+555 LPQADSLHHY

-572 VNWQDNIGRL
+572 LGWQNTIGRL

-588 SRTDLNP
+588 SRSDLNP
-595 QWLTANANAKQI
+595 QWIEHNNTPA
-607 SPSLYGL
+607 SLYGL

-629 DEAQLRDK
+629 DEAQLREK

-643 KLQTQTNAIT
+643 KLQAQTDKIS
-653 QLDEQLKVV
+653 QIDEQLK
-662 AKDSSQLK
+662 AITKEINQLK
-670 INVSEHTQSL
+670 VSVSEHAQSV
-680 NQQKLTLGQLQTQ
+680 NQKKLTMGQLQTQ
-693 QQNLAIKK
+693 QESLVVKKQLAIK
-701 QRAIKEHRQI
+701 AHRQTV
-711 IESQIHNFTQ
+711 ETQIQSFNQ
-721 QLKALEKKQHS
+721 QLKALDKKQYS
-732 FEENKAEQLHDLT
+732 FEENKAEQLHELT
-745 NDKLEKSMVIESDRD
+745 NDKLEKCMVVESDRD
-760 NQLALLTEQ
+760 NQLTILSEQ
-769 HATLLSN
+769 LETLKVSA
-776 TKQRLADLKKQQ
+776 KQRTSALKKQQ
-788 ASDIEKL
+788 ASDIKHL
-795 DPEGEVDKRI
+795 DPEGEVDKSI
-805 AKRVMLEKNLQQCAV
+805 AKRVLLEKNLQQCAV
-820 FSQKARD
+820 FAQKARD
-827 YNSFMNERYCHRDA
+827 YQSFINERYCHRDV
-841 LAEENQNRKIIKR
+841 LVEENQNRKIAKR
-854 NLESNYEDN
+854 NLDANYEDSSIE
-863 RVALTTK
+863 LTAK
-870 INELKLL
+870 INDLKLL
-877 IKKNNLAKQAT
+877 IRKNNQEKQAT

-903 MSAVSSELCQQE
+903 MSAIECELSEQE

-921 LTVSFFQDYYQQFKT
+921 LTVSFCHDFYQQFKA
-936 IEKRLTSQLTT
+936 IEKRLATQLST
-947 FSERFRKEHSG
+947 FSERFRKEHSS

-965 QKLLHDNDNYAGAKT
+965 QKLLLDNDRYSGAKA

-989 ELLNSADQKQQST
+989 ELLNSAEQKQQST

-1021 NFGRNIKRI
+1021 NFGRRIKQI
-1030 GRLLSTKVTALAHF
+1030 GKQLSTKVTALAHF

-1070 AEVFERYKDQLR
+1070 AEVFELYKDQLR
-1082 DGIGEVPDD
+1082 DGIGDVPDD

-1097 KLANY
+1097 KLASY
-1102 LPNEGFVLAH
+1102 LPNEGFILAH

-1121 IVEKGQVKHARNA
+1121 IVEKGQVKQARNA

-1155 GLLAMLRGDSKHA
+1155 GLLAMLRGESKHA
-1168 SQVILPVDE
+1168 SQIILPVDE

-1186 DLLLKMF
+1186 DLLLQMF

-1211 LSLYHRHYKLKD
+1211 LSLYNRHYKLKD

-1235 LDQLLAQR
+1235 LDELLAQR
-1243 NKTPIATNITADTLQ
+1243 NQSITSSAEN
-1258 DLDKNRGPQ
+1258 KV
-1267 SPQKIAGELS
+1267 GEPSHV

>member
-107 KFIDA
+107 KFIEA

-118 FIASTAGSNT
+118 FIASIAG
-128 TVNPSVTGKDSKAK
+128 SKAK

-147 EIERN
+147 EIEKN
-152 YRNIGKESS
+152 YRNIGKDSS

-171 VIQNLRSGR
+171 VIQNLRSGH
-180 KHKEIRLLQNRF
+180 KHKDIRLLQNRY

-231 ARDSLDEKEQLSL
+231 ARDTHDEKEQLSL

-267 KIAIWQNDFSAFAS
+267 KISVWQTDFSAFAS

-286 QHLHAEIIAHQA
+286 QHLHAEVIAHQE
-298 RLELK
+298 RLEIK
-303 QQERD
+303 QQQRD
-308 TLKKTSSETKNKLD
+308 ELKKSSIATRNTLD
-322 HELTTLTEQ
+322 SELVKITEQ
-331 FNKEKFNLIAKIEAD
+331 YQKALFDLVAKIEAD
-346 LSKIELLDADKLNF
+346 LSKIDLLDADKLNF
-360 DEDDASSYQLK
+360 DDDDASSYQIK
-371 AEQASQIQAE
+371 AEQAPQIQAE

-411 VEKLKGINSN
+411 VEKLKGISSN
-421 KEKAARI
+421 KEKSALI
-428 TAESTEKL
+428 TTQSNEQL
-436 SRINDVFH
+436 SRIHTVFH
-444 QQEHALS
+444 QQEHALN

-465 QIIQHQVDTA
+465 QQIQYQVNTA
-475 KQQLAQPSIPPQL
+475 KQQLFQPMIPAEL
-488 STDIEHNNDALT
+488 TADIENNIQALT
-500 HAQHNYNQL
+500 HAQQNYNQL

-514 VLQKQQYQLE
+514 ELQKQQYQLE
-524 KKQHQYLTQR
+524 KQQNQHLSQR
-534 SEINRYLEQ
+534 SEVNRYLEQ
-543 LRQDY
+543 LKKDY

-555 LPQTGSLHHY
+555 LPQADSLHHY
-565 LINEPQA
+565 LINEPKA
-572 VNWQDNIGRL
+572 ANWQDTIGRL

-588 SRTDLNP
+588 SRSDLNP
-595 QWLTANANAKQI
+595 QWLGNSNDNNLPA
-607 SPSLYGL
+607 SLYGL

-629 DEAQLRDK
+629 DEAQLREK
-637 RQAIET
+637 RQIIET
-643 KLQTQTNAIT
+643 KLQTQTDKVSQIDT
-653 QLDEQLKVV
+653 QLKFISKEINQLKLTVTTH
-662 AKDSSQLK
+662 A
-670 INVSEHTQSL
+670 QSL
-680 NQQKLTLGQLQTQ
+680 SQQKLTLGQLNTQ
-693 QQNLAIKK
+693 QESLVVKKQLAIK
-701 QRAIKEHRQI
+701 AHRLT
-711 IESQIHNFTQ
+711 IEAQLQNLTQ
-721 QLKALEKKQHS
+721 QLKMLEKKQHS
-732 FEENKAEQLHDLT
+732 FEENKAEQLHELT
-745 NDKLEKSMVIESDRD
+745 NDKLEKCMVVESDRD
-760 NQLALLTEQ
+760 NQL
-769 HATLLSN
+769 TLLSEQLSTLISN
-776 TKQRLADLKKQQ
+776 TKQRLASLKKQQ
-788 ASDIEKL
+788 ASDIEHL
-795 DPEGEVDKRI
+795 DPDGEVDKGI
-805 AKRVMLEKNLQQCAV
+805 AKRVILEQNLQQCAL
-820 FSQKARD
+820 FAQKARD
-827 YNSFMNERYCHRDA
+827 YNSFMNERYCYRDA

-854 NLESNYEDN
+854 NIESNHEDS
-863 RVALTTK
+863 RIELTTK
-870 INELKLL
+870 ITDLKQL
-877 IKKNNLAKQAT
+877 IRKNNQEKQAT

-893 QLNDNKRLCE
+893 QLNENKRLCE
-903 MSAVSSELCQQE
+903 MSAINSELSEQE
-915 PANQAD
+915 PNNQAD
-921 LTVSFFQDYYQQFKT
+921 LTVSFFHDYHQQFKA
-936 IEKRLTSQLTT
+936 IEKRLASQLNT
-947 FSERFRKEHSG
+947 FSERFRKDHSG

-965 QKLLHDNDNYAGAKT
+965 QKLLHDNDNYSGAKS

-1030 GRLLSTKVTALAHF
+1030 GKRLSTKVTALAHF

-1070 AEVFERYKDQLR
+1070 AEVFELYKDQLR
-1082 DGIGEVPDD
+1082 DGLGEVPDD

-1097 KLANY
+1097 KLASY

-1121 IVEKGQVKHARNA
+1121 IVEKGQIKHARNA

-1168 SQVILPVDE
+1168 SQIILPVDE

-1235 LDQLLAQR
+1235 LDELLAKR
-1243 NKTPIATNITADTLQ
+1243 NKTAAGSSQAIAADTAP
-1258 DLDKNRGPQ
+1258 DITPE
-1267 SPQKIAGELS
+1267 STGELN

>member
-107 KFIDA
+107 KFIDD
-112 AYDSQY
+112 AYDSQHY
-118 FIASTAGSNT
+118 IASTEG
-128 TVNPSVTGKDSKAK
+128 SKAK

-147 EIERN
+147 EIEKN

-180 KHKEIRLLQNRF
+180 KHKEIRVLQNRF

-231 ARDSLDEKEQLSL
+231 ARNTSDEKEQLSL

-267 KIAIWQNDFSAFAS
+267 KISVWQNDFSAFAS

-286 QHLHAEIIAHQA
+286 QHLHAETLAHQE
-298 RLELK
+298 RLEVK
-303 QQERD
+303 QQQRD
-308 TLKKTSSETKNKLD
+308 ELKKSSITNRSTLESALANTVEQYQKATSDLN
-322 HELTTLTEQ
+322 
-331 FNKEKFNLIAKIEAD
+331 AKIEAD
-346 LSKIELLDADKLNF
+346 LSKIELLDDDKLNY
-360 DEDDASSYQLK
+360 DDDDASSYQIK
-371 AEQASQIQAE
+371 ADQAPQIQAE
-381 LNEVIAVI
+381 LTEVIAII
-389 DAFEGNISKIGQKF
+389 DAFEGNITKIGQKF
-403 DKLIQQIE
+403 DKLIQKIE
-411 VEKLKGINSN
+411 VEKLKAFSAN
-421 KEKAARI
+421 KEKSAQI
-428 TAESTEKL
+428 TSESNGQL
-436 SRINDVFH
+436 AHINEVFH
-444 QQEHALS
+444 QQEQSLN

-465 QIIQHQVDTA
+465 QYLQH
-475 KQQLAQPSIPPQL
+475 QL
-488 STDIEHNNDALT
+488 STAQQQLTQPIIPAQLTTDIDENVIAFSQ
-500 HAQHNYNQL
+500 AQQSYNQL
-509 VQQES
+509 LQQES
-514 VLQKQQYQLE
+514 TLQKQQYQLD
-524 KKQHQYLTQR
+524 KQQDKQLTLR
-534 SEINRYLEQ
+534 SEANRYLEQ

-555 LPQTGSLHHY
+555 LPQADSLHHY

-572 VNWQDNIGRL
+572 ADWQNTIGRL

-595 QWLTANANAKQI
+595 QWLESNNAQA
-607 SPSLYGL
+607 SLYGL

-629 DEAQLRDK
+629 DEAQLREK
-637 RQAIET
+637 RQVIET
-643 KLQTQTNAIT
+643 KLQTQTDKIT
-653 QLDEQLKVV
+653 HLDEQLKSL
-662 AKDSSQLK
+662 AKEISQLK
-670 INVSEHTQSL
+670 VSVSEHAQSV
-680 NQQKLTLGQLQTQ
+680 NQKKLTMGQLQTQ
-693 QQNLAIKK
+693 QESLVVKKQLAIK
-701 QRAIKEHRQI
+701 AHRQL
-711 IESQIHNFTQ
+711 IETQLQSFNQQI
-721 QLKALEKKQHS
+721 KVLEKKQHS
-732 FEENKAEQLHDLT
+732 FEENKAEQLHELT
-745 NDKLEKSMVIESDRD
+745 NDKLEKCMVVESDRD
-760 NQLALLTEQ
+760 NQL
-769 HATLLSN
+769 TLLSEQLA
-776 TKQRLADLKKQQ
+776 TLKTSAKQRTAELKKQQ
-788 ASDIEKL
+788 ASDIKHL
-795 DPEGEVDKRI
+795 DPEGEVDKSI
-805 AKRVMLEKNLQQCAV
+805 AKRVQLEKNLEQCSV
-820 FSQKARD
+820 FAQKARD
-827 YNSFMNERYCHRDA
+827 YQSFINERYCHRDA
-841 LAEENQNRKIIKR
+841 LVEENQNRKIIKR
-854 NLESNYEDN
+854 NLESNFEDSN
-863 RVALTTK
+863 IELSAK
-870 INELKLL
+870 INDLKLL
-877 IKKNNLAKQAT
+877 IRKNNQEKQAT

-903 MSAVSSELCQQE
+903 MSAIDSELSEQE

-921 LTVSFFQDYYQQFKT
+921 LTVSFCHDFYQQFKT
-936 IEKRLTSQLTT
+936 IEKRLTTQLNT
-947 FSERFRKEHSG
+947 FSERFRKDHSG

-965 QKLLHDNDNYAGAKT
+965 QKLLLDNDNFSGAKA

-989 ELLNSADQKQQST
+989 ELLNSAEQKQQST

-1021 NFGRNIKRI
+1021 NFGRRIKQI
-1030 GRLLSTKVTALAHF
+1030 GKRLSTKVTALAHF
-1044 EALADINVTTVMK
+1044 EALADISVTTVMK

-1070 AEVFERYKDQLR
+1070 AEVFELYKDQLR
-1082 DGIGEVPDD
+1082 DGLGDVPDD

-1097 KLANY
+1097 KLASY

-1121 IVEKGQVKHARNA
+1121 IVEKGQVKQARNA

-1168 SQVILPVDE
+1168 SQIILPVDE

-1186 DLLLKMF
+1186 DLLLQMF

-1235 LDQLLAQR
+1235 LDELLAQR
-1243 NKTPIATNITADTLQ
+1243 NQTVTSAKE
-1258 DLDKNRGPQ
+1258 DK
-1267 SPQKIAGELS
+1267 AGEPSHV

>member
-1 MAEHGY
+1 MAEQGY

-61 SKVDQAKNFADFYLP
+61 SKVDQSKNFADFYLP
-76 RESSIL
+76 RESSLL

-107 KFIDA
+107 KFIDD
-112 AYDSQY
+112 AYDSQH
-118 FIASTAGSNT
+118 FIASTVG
-128 TVNPSVTGKDSKAK
+128 SKAK
-142 PFTIS
+142 PFSIS
-147 EIERN
+147 EIEKN
-152 YRNIGKESS
+152 YRSIGKESS

-231 ARDSLDEKEQLSL
+231 ARNTNDEKEQLSL

-267 KIAIWQNDFSAFAS
+267 KISVWQNDFSAFAS

-286 QHLHAEIIAHQA
+286 QHLHAETITHQE
-298 RLELK
+298 RLEIK
-303 QQERD
+303 QQQRD
-308 TLKKTSSETKNKLD
+308 DLKKSSIVTRSKLES
-322 HELTTLTEQ
+322 ELTNIIEQ
-331 FNKEKFNLIAKIEAD
+331 YQKAKADLNAKIEAD
-346 LSKIELLDADKLNF
+346 LSKIELLDDDKLNY
-360 DEDDASSYQLK
+360 DDDDASSYQIK
-371 AEQASQIQAE
+371 ADQAPQIQAE

-389 DAFEGNISKIGQKF
+389 DAFEGNITKIGQKF
-403 DKLIQQIE
+403 DKLIQQLE
-411 VEKLKGINSN
+411 VEKLKALSSN
-421 KEKAARI
+421 KESSALIA
-428 TAESTEKL
+428 TQSNEQLTH
-436 SRINDVFH
+436 INDVFH
-444 QQEHALS
+444 QQEHALN

-465 QIIQHQVDTA
+465 QQIQHQVNSA
-475 KQQLAQPSIPPQL
+475 QQQLTQPIIPAQL
-488 STDIEHNNDALT
+488 TTDIEENIHALRN
-500 HAQHNYNQL
+500 AQQSVNTL

-514 VLQKQQYQLE
+514 ELQKQQYQLE
-524 KKQHQYLTQR
+524 KQQNQQLNQR
-534 SEINRYLEQ
+534 SEVNRYLEQ
-543 LRQDY
+543 LRRDY
-548 HQVELQL
+548 QQVESQL
-555 LPQTGSLHHY
+555 LPQVDSLHHY

-572 VNWQDNIGRL
+572 SNWQNTIGRL

-588 SRTDLNP
+588 SRSDLNP
-595 QWLTANANAKQI
+595 QWLGNSNDNN
-607 SPSLYGL
+607 SPASFYGL

-629 DEAQLRDK
+629 DEAQLREK
-637 RQAIET
+637 RQVIET
-643 KLQTQTNAIT
+643 KIQTQTDKIV
-653 QLDEQLKVV
+653 QLDDHLKLIVKEISQLKVSV
-662 AKDSSQLK
+662 SQQA
-670 INVSEHTQSL
+670 QSL
-680 NQQKLTLGQLQTQ
+680 NQQKLTLGQLNTQ
-693 QQNLAIKK
+693 QESLVVKKQLAIK
-701 QRAIKEHRQI
+701 AHRQT
-711 IESQIHNFTQ
+711 IETQLQSYNQQI
-721 QLKALEKKQHS
+721 KMLEKKQHR
-732 FEENKAEQLHDLT
+732 FEENKAEQLHELT
-745 NDKLEKSMVIESDRD
+745 NDKLEKCMVVESDRD
-760 NQLALLTEQ
+760 NQLTLLSEQ
-769 HATLLSN
+769 HSSLISN
-776 TKQRLADLKKQQ
+776 TKQRLAELKKQQ
-788 ASDIEKL
+788 TIDIEKL

-805 AKRVMLEKNLQQCAV
+805 AKRVILEQGLLQCSLFA
-820 FSQKARD
+820 QKARD
-827 YNSFMNERYCHRDA
+827 YQSFINERYCHRDA
-841 LAEENQNRKIIKR
+841 LVEENQNRKIIKR
-854 NLESNYEDN
+854 NIETNHEDSSTE
-863 RVALTTK
+863 LTTK
-870 INELKLL
+870 INELKQL
-877 IKKNNLAKQAT
+877 IRKNNQEKQAT

-903 MSAVSSELCQQE
+903 MSAISTELSEQE
-915 PANQAD
+915 PSNQAD
-921 LTVSFFQDYYQQFKT
+921 LTLSFCHDFYQQFKT
-936 IEKRLTSQLTT
+936 IEKRLASQLNT
-947 FSERFRKEHSG
+947 FSERFRKDHSG
-958 SELFENW
+958 SELYENW
-965 QKLLHDNDNYAGAKT
+965 QKLLLENDNYSGAKA

-989 ELLNSADQKQQST
+989 ELLNSAEQKQQST

-1021 NFGRNIKRI
+1021 NFGRRIKQI
-1030 GRLLSTKVTALAHF
+1030 GKRLSTKVTALAHF

-1070 AEVFERYKDQLR
+1070 AEVFELYKDQLR
-1082 DGIGEVPDD
+1082 DGLGEVPDD

-1097 KLANY
+1097 KLASY

-1121 IVEKGQVKHARNA
+1121 IVEKGQVKQARNA
-1134 KQLKKVSSTGL
+1134 RQLKKVSSTGL

-1168 SQVILPVDE
+1168 SQIILPVDE

-1186 DLLLKMF
+1186 DLLLQMF
-1193 NDNHIS
+1193 NDNNIS

-1211 LSLYHRHYKLKD
+1211 LSLYNRHYKLKD

-1235 LDQLLAQR
+1235 LDELLAQR
-1243 NKTPIATNITADTLQ
+1243 NQPTQ
-1258 DLDKNRGPQ
+1258 EER
-1267 SPQKIAGELS
+1267 AGEPTHV

>member
-1 MAEHGY
+1 MAEQGY

-82 VYEYARPF
+82 VYEYTRPF

-107 KFIDA
+107 KFIDG
-112 AYDSQY
+112 AYDNQHFISSSQ
-118 FIASTAGSNT
+118 G
-128 TVNPSVTGKDSKAK
+128 SKAK

-147 EIERN
+147 EIEKN
-152 YRNIGKESS
+152 YRNIGSESS

-231 ARDSLDEKEQLSL
+231 ARDTNDEKEQLSL

-267 KIAIWQNDFSAFAS
+267 KISVWQNDFSAFES

-286 QHLHAEIIAHQA
+286 QHLHAETIAHQN
-298 RLELK
+298 RLEVK
-303 QQERD
+303 QQQRD
-308 TLKKTSSETKNKLD
+308 ELKKSSIANRSKLET
-322 HELTTLTEQ
+322 ELANTIEQ
-331 FNKEKFNLIAKIEAD
+331 YQKAKSDLNAKIEAD
-346 LSKIELLDADKLNF
+346 LSKIDLLDEDKLNY
-360 DEDDASSYQLK
+360 DDDDASSYQIR
-371 AEQASQIQAE
+371 AEQAPQIQAE

-389 DAFEGNISKIGQKF
+389 DAFEGNITKIGQKF
-403 DKLIQQIE
+403 DKLIQKIE
-411 VEKLKGINSN
+411 VEKLKGISSN
-421 KEKAARI
+421 NEKSGLI
-428 TAESTEKL
+428 TSQANTSLT
-436 SRINDVFH
+436 RINEVFH
-444 QQEHALS
+444 QQAHILN

-465 QIIQHQVDTA
+465 QQIQHQLDSA
-475 KQQLAQPSIPPQL
+475 KQQLAQPAIPAELIKDIDDNVHSL
-488 STDIEHNNDALT
+488 SDV
-500 HAQHNYNQL
+500 QQSYNQL
-509 VQQES
+509 LQQES
-514 VLQKQQYQLE
+514 ELQKHKYQLE
-524 KKQHQYLTQR
+524 KQQDQQLGHR
-534 SEINRYLEQ
+534 SEANRYLEQ
-543 LRQDY
+543 LRQNY
-548 HQVELQL
+548 QQVDLQL
-555 LPQTGSLHHY
+555 LPQAGSLHHY

-572 VNWQDNIGRL
+572 TNWQNTIGRL

-588 SRTDLNP
+588 SRSDLNP
-595 QWLTANANAKQI
+595 QWLESNNA
-607 SPSLYGL
+607 PLSLYGL

-620 LPCDDSLFL
+620 LPCDDSLSL
-629 DEAQLRDK
+629 DEAQLREK
-637 RQAIET
+637 RQVIET
-643 KLQTQTNAIT
+643 KLQAQTDKIS
-653 QLDEQLKVV
+653 QLDEHLKSIVKELNQHKV
-662 AKDSSQLK
+662 TVTQQAQ
-670 INVSEHTQSL
+670 NV

-693 QQNLAIKK
+693 QESLIVKKQLAIK
-701 QRAIKEHRQI
+701 AHRQT
-711 IESQIHNFTQ
+711 IEAQLQSFNQ
-721 QLKALEKKQHS
+721 QLKVLEKKQHS
-732 FEENKAEQLHDLT
+732 FEENKAEQLHELT
-745 NDKLEKSMVIESDRD
+745 NDKLEKCMVVESDRD
-760 NQLALLTEQ
+760 NQL
-769 HATLLSN
+769 TLLAEQLIELKAN
-776 TKQRLADLKKQQ
+776 AKQRSTELKKQQ

-805 AKRVMLEKNLQQCAV
+805 ASRITLEQGLQLCAL
-820 FSQKARD
+820 FAQKARD
-827 YNSFMNERYCHRDA
+827 YHSFMNERYCHRDA
-841 LAEENQNRKIIKR
+841 LAEENQNRKIVKR
-854 NLESNYEDN
+854 NLESDHEDT
-863 RVALTTK
+863 RVELTTK
-870 INELKLL
+870 INELKQL
-877 IKKNNLAKQAT
+877 IKKTNQQKQAT

-903 MSAVSSELCQQE
+903 MSAIASELCQEE

-921 LTVSFFQDYYQQFKT
+921 LTLSFCHDFYQQFKT
-936 IEKRLTSQLTT
+936 IEKRLATQLNT
-947 FSERFRKEHSG
+947 FSERFRKDHSG
-958 SELFENW
+958 SELYENW
-965 QKLLHDNDNYAGAKT
+965 QKLLVENDNFTGAKA

-989 ELLNSADQKQQST
+989 ELLNSAEQKQQST

-1021 NFGRNIKRI
+1021 NFGRRIKQI
-1030 GRLLSTKVTALAHF
+1030 GKRLSTKVTALAHF
-1044 EALADINVTTVMK
+1044 EALADISVTTVMK

-1070 AEVFERYKDQLR
+1070 AEVFELYKDQLR
-1082 DGIGEVPDD
+1082 DGLGDVPDD
-1091 LVFAMQ
+1091 LVYAMQ
-1097 KLANY
+1097 KLASY

-1121 IVEKGQVKHARNA
+1121 IVEKGQVKQARNA
-1134 KQLKKVSSTGL
+1134 RQLKKISSTGL

-1168 SQVILPVDE
+1168 SQIILPVDE

-1211 LSLYHRHYKLKD
+1211 LSLYNRHYKLKD
-1223 NKIYHADIPQSR
+1223 NKIYHAEIPQSR
-1235 LDQLLAQR
+1235 LDELLAQR
-1243 NKTPIATNITADTLQ
+1243 NKTKVTTDIKVHQ
-1258 DLDKNRGPQ
+1258 DKVLEVKA
-1267 SPQKIAGELS
+1267 KELNNV

>member
-1 MAEHGY
+1 MADHGY

-76 RESSIL
+76 RESSFL
-82 VYEYARPF
+82 VYEYQRPF

-107 KFIDA
+107 KFIDG
-112 AYDSQY
+112 AYDSKH
-118 FIASTAGSNT
+118 FIASTDG
-128 TVNPSVTGKDSKAK
+128 SKAK
-142 PFTIS
+142 PFTLS
-147 EIERN
+147 EIEKN
-152 YRNIGKESS
+152 YRNAGSETS

-180 KHKEIRLLQNRF
+180 KHKEIRILQNRF

-231 ARDSLDEKEQLSL
+231 ARNTTDEKEQLSL

-267 KIAIWQNDFSAFAS
+267 KISVWQNDFSAFAS

-286 QHLHAEIIAHQA
+286 QHLHAEIIAHQT

-303 QQERD
+303 QQQRD
-308 TLKKTSSETKNKLD
+308 ELKKSSIATRSTLEN
-322 HELTTLTEQ
+322 ELANITEQ
-331 FNKEKFNLIAKIEAD
+331 HQKALFDLIAKIEAD
-346 LSKIELLDADKLNF
+346 LSKIDLLDEDKLKY
-360 DEDDASSYQLK
+360 DDDDASSYQIK
-371 AEQASQIQAE
+371 ADQASAIQAE

-411 VEKLKGINSN
+411 VEKLKGINRN
-421 KEKAARI
+421 KEKAALI
-428 TAESTEKL
+428 TSEANQQLTH
-436 SRINDVFH
+436 INEVFH
-444 QQEHALS
+444 QQEHALN
-451 AQLHKEELKLQKDQ
+451 AQLHKEELKLQKDSQ
-465 QIIQHQVDTA
+465 KIQYQFDTA
-475 KQQLAQPSIPPQL
+475 KQQLDQPTISAEL
-488 STDIEHNNDALT
+488 MADIARNTDALS
-500 HAQHNYNQL
+500 HSQQNYNEL

-514 VLQKQQYQLE
+514 ALQKQQYQLE
-524 KKQHQYLTQR
+524 KQQNQYLADR

-555 LPQTGSLHHY
+555 LPQADSLHHY

-572 VNWQDNIGRL
+572 ANWQDNIGRL
-582 LTTEQL
+582 LTTDQL
-588 SRTDLNP
+588 SRTDLTP
-595 QWLTANANAKQI
+595 QWLENNDSSI
-607 SPSLYGL
+607 PPSLYGL

-629 DEAQLRDK
+629 DEAQLREK
-637 RQAIET
+637 RQGIESKIET
-643 KLQTQTNAIT
+643 QTDKISQLDNQLKLIVKEIT
-653 QLDEQLKVV
+653 QL
-662 AKDSSQLK
+662 K
-670 INVSEHTQSL
+670 IEVTTHGQSL
-680 NQQKLTLGQLQTQ
+680 SQQKLTLGQLNTQ
-693 QQNLAIKK
+693 QESLIVKKQLAIK
-701 QRAIKEHRQI
+701 AHSAN
-711 IESQIHNFTQ
+711 IEEQLQQFTQ
-721 QLKALEKKQHS
+721 QIKALEKKQHS
-732 FEENKAEQLHDLT
+732 FEENKAEQLHELT
-745 NDKLEKSMVIESDRD
+745 NDKLEKSMVVESDRD
-760 NQLALLTEQ
+760 NQLTLLTEQ
-769 HATLLSN
+769 HTALLSN
-776 TKQRLADLKKQQ
+776 TKQRLTDLKKQQ
-788 ASDIEKL
+788 ASDIEHL
-795 DPEGEVDKRI
+795 DPDGEIDKSI
-805 AKRVMLEKNLQQCAV
+805 AKRRLLEQNLQECSLFA
-820 FSQKARD
+820 QKARD
-827 YNSFMNERYCHRDA
+827 YKSFMTERYCYRDA
-841 LAEENQNRKIIKR
+841 LAEENQNRKIVKR
-854 NLESNYEDN
+854 NLESNYEDS
-863 RVALTTK
+863 RIELTTK
-870 INELKLL
+870 INDLKQL
-877 IKKNNLAKQAT
+877 IRKNNVEKQAT

-903 MSAVSSELCQQE
+903 MSAITCEFSAQE
-915 PANQAD
+915 PSNQAD
-921 LTVSFFQDYYQQFKT
+921 LTVNFCHDYHQQFKA

-947 FSERFRKEHSG
+947 FSERFRKDHSG

-965 QKLLHDNDNYAGAKT
+965 QKLLHDNDNFTGAKS

-989 ELLNSADQKQQST
+989 ELLNSAEQKQQST

-1030 GRLLSTKVTALAHF
+1030 GKLLSTKVTALAHF

-1070 AEVFERYKDQLR
+1070 AEVFELYKDQLR

-1121 IVEKGQVKHARNA
+1121 IVEKGQVKQARNA

-1155 GLLAMLRGDSKHA
+1155 GLLAMLRGDSKHP
-1168 SQVILPVDE
+1168 SQIILPVDE

-1186 DLLLKMF
+1186 DLLLQMF

-1235 LDQLLAQR
+1235 LDELLAQR
-1243 NKTPIATNITADTLQ
+1243 NKIPTNTDINTDVNTATNVLESSEDKITPDSTQA
-1258 DLDKNRGPQ
+1258 
-1267 SPQKIAGELS
+1267 SAGELS

>member
-118 FIASTAGSNT
+118 FISSTPSNT
-128 TVNPSVTGKDSKAK
+128 GSKAK
-142 PFTIS
+142 PFTIN
-147 EIERN
+147 EIEKN

-231 ARDSLDEKEQLSL
+231 ARDTNDEKQQLSL

-267 KIAIWQNDFSAFAS
+267 KISVWQHDFSAFAS

-286 QHLHAEIIAHQA
+286 QHLHAEIIGHQA
-298 RLELK
+298 RLEIK
-303 QQERD
+303 QQDRD
-308 TLKKTSSETKNKLD
+308 ELKKSSIETRSKID
-322 HELTTLTEQ
+322 SELANLTEQ
-331 FNKEKFNLIAKIEAD
+331 FHKEKFDLIAKIEAD
-346 LSKIELLDADKLNF
+346 LSKIDLLDEDKFNF
-360 DEDDASSYQLK
+360 DDDDASSYQIK
-371 AEQASQIQAE
+371 AEQAPQIQAE
-381 LNEVIAVI
+381 LNEVVAII

-403 DKLIQQIE
+403 DKLIQQME

-421 KEKAARI
+421 KEKSALIA
-428 TAESTEKL
+428 TQSNEQL
-436 SRINDVFH
+436 SHINAVFH
-444 QQEHALS
+444 QQEHALN
-451 AQLHKEELKLQKDQ
+451 AQMHKEELKLQKDQ
-465 QIIQHQVDTA
+465 QIIQHQLDTA
-475 KQQLAQPSIPPQL
+475 SQQLTQPIIPQQL
-488 STDIEHNNDALT
+488 TADIEANIQALT
-500 HAQHNYNQL
+500 HAQQNTNQL
-509 VQQES
+509 VQQASE
-514 VLQKQQYQLE
+514 LQKQQYQLE
-524 KKQHQYLTQR
+524 KQQNQQLTQR
-534 SEINRYLEQ
+534 SDVNRYLDQ
-543 LRQDY
+543 LKQDY

-555 LPQTGSLHHY
+555 LPQADSLHHY

-572 VNWQDNIGRL
+572 ANWQDTIGRL

-588 SRTDLNP
+588 SRSDLNP
-595 QWLTANANAKQI
+595 QWLASTHDDNNDNYIPA
-607 SPSLYGL
+607 SLYGL
-614 SIDLQQ
+614 SIDLTQ
-620 LPCDDSLFL
+620 LPGDDSLFL
-629 DEAQLRDK
+629 DEAQLREK
-637 RQAIET
+637 RQVIET
-643 KLQTQTNAIT
+643 KLQTQTDKIS
-653 QLDEQLKVV
+653 QLDQQLKFIT
-662 AKDSSQLK
+662 KEISQLK
-670 INVSEHTQSL
+670 ITVTEQAQSL
-680 NQQKLTLGQLQTQ
+680 NQQQLTLGQLKTQ
-693 QQNLAIKK
+693 QESLVVKKQLAIK
-701 QRAIKEHRQI
+701 AHRQT
-711 IESQIHNFTQ
+711 IEVQLQTLTQ
-721 QLKALEKKQHS
+721 QIKALEKKQSS
-732 FEENKAEQLHDLT
+732 FEQNKSEQLHELT

-760 NQLALLTEQ
+760 NQL
-769 HATLLSN
+769 TLLSEQLSTLISN
-776 TKQRLADLKKQQ
+776 TKQRLTDLKKQQ
-788 ASDIEKL
+788 AIDLEKL

-805 AKRVMLEKNLQQCAV
+805 AKRVMLEQELQQCSV
-820 FSQKARD
+820 FAQKARD
-827 YNSFMNERYCHRDA
+827 YNSFMKERYCHRDA

-854 NLESNYEDN
+854 NLETNYEDS
-863 RVALTTK
+863 RVELSTK
-870 INELKLL
+870 INDLKQL
-877 IKKNNLAKQAT
+877 IKKNNQEKQAT

-903 MSAVSSELCQQE
+903 MSAINSELCEQE
-915 PANQAD
+915 PTNQAD
-921 LTVSFFQDYYQQFKT
+921 LTVSFFHDYHQQFKT
-936 IEKRLTSQLTT
+936 IEKRLASQLNT
-947 FSERFRKEHSG
+947 FSERFRKDHSG

-965 QKLLHDNDNYAGAKT
+965 QKLLHDNDNYSGAKA

-1009 ATMINEFYQHIE
+1009 AAMINEFYQHIE

-1030 GRLLSTKVTALAHF
+1030 GKLLSTKVTALAHF

-1070 AEVFERYKDQLR
+1070 AEVFELYKDQLR
-1082 DGIGEVPDD
+1082 DGLGEVPDD

-1097 KLANY
+1097 KLASY

-1168 SQVILPVDE
+1168 SQIILPVDE

-1211 LSLYHRHYKLKD
+1211 LSLYNRHYKLKD
-1223 NKIYHADIPQSR
+1223 NKIYHADIPKSR
-1235 LDQLLAQR
+1235 LDELLAQR
-1243 NKTPIATNITADTLQ
+1243 NKTAKITLPESE
-1258 DLDKNRGPQ
+1258 KNPE
-1267 SPQKIAGELS
+1267 PEPDPENETVAELS

>member
-1 MAEHGY
+1 MPEHGY

-82 VYEYARPF
+82 VYEYQRPF

-107 KFIDA
+107 KFIDD
-112 AYDSQY
+112 AYDAQH
-118 FIASTAGSNT
+118 FIASSQ
-128 TVNPSVTGKDSKAK
+128 VNEQGSKAK
-142 PFTIS
+142 PFTIN
-147 EIERN
+147 EIEKN
-152 YRNIGKESS
+152 YRSIGKESS

-231 ARDSLDEKEQLSL
+231 ARDTSDEKEQLSL

-267 KIAIWQNDFSAFAS
+267 KISVWQNDFSAFTS
-281 LVNKL
+281 LLNKL
-286 QHLHAEIIAHQA
+286 QHLHAEVIAHQQ
-298 RLELK
+298 RLEIK
-303 QQERD
+303 QQDREE
-308 TLKKTSSETKNKLD
+308 LKKSSIQTRNKLD
-322 HELTTLTEQ
+322 TELANATEQ
-331 FNKEKFNLIAKIEAD
+331 YQKALFDLNAKIDAD
-346 LSKIELLDADKLNF
+346 LSKIDLLDEDKLNYE
-360 DEDDASSYQLK
+360 DDDASSYQIK
-371 AEQASQIQAE
+371 AEQAPQIQAE

-389 DAFEGNISKIGQKF
+389 DAFEGNITKIGQKF
-403 DKLIQQIE
+403 DKLIQKIE
-411 VEKLKGINSN
+411 VEKLKAISSNNEKSALITRTSNEQLSHIN
-421 KEKAARI
+421 E
-428 TAESTEKL
+428 
-436 SRINDVFH
+436 VFH
-444 QQEHALS
+444 QQEHALN
-451 AQLHKEELKLQKDQ
+451 AQLHREELKLQKDQ
-465 QIIQHQVDTA
+465 QQIHYQLDSA
-475 KQQLAQPSIPPQL
+475 KQQLAQPVISPELITNIDDNMQ
-488 STDIEHNNDALT
+488 ALT
-500 HAQHNYNQL
+500 QAQQSYNQL
-509 VQQES
+509 LQQES
-514 VLQKQQYQLE
+514 ELQKQQYQLE
-524 KKQHQYLTQR
+524 KQQDKQLVQR
-534 SEINRYLEQ
+534 SDASRYLEQ

-548 HQVELQL
+548 QQVELQL
-555 LPQTGSLHHY
+555 LPEAGSLHHY
-565 LINEPQA
+565 LINEPRA
-572 VNWQDNIGRL
+572 GNWQNDIGRL

-595 QWLTANANAKQI
+595 QWQENQSSST
-607 SPSLYGL
+607 SLYGL
-614 SIDLQQ
+614 SLDLQQ

-629 DEAQLRDK
+629 DEAQLREK
-637 RQAIET
+637 RQVIET
-643 KLQTQTNAIT
+643 KLQGQTDKIS
-653 QLDEQLKVV
+653 QLDEHLKLIIKELNQLKV
-662 AKDSSQLK
+662 
-670 INVSEHTQSL
+670 NVSEQTQNLS
-680 NQQKLTLGQLQTQ
+680 QKKLTLGQLQTQ
-693 QQNLAIKK
+693 QESLVIKKQLAIK
-701 QRAIKEHRQI
+701 AHRQTV
-711 IESQIHNFTQ
+711 ETQVQSFNQQI
-721 QLKALEKKQHS
+721 KALQKKQLS
-732 FEENKAEQLHDLT
+732 FEEDKSEQLHELT
-745 NDKLEKSMVIESDRD
+745 NDKLEKSMIVESDRD
-760 NQLALLTEQ
+760 IQLTELAEQ
-769 HATLLSN
+769 LSALKIN
-776 TKQRLADLKKQQ
+776 AKQRTADLKKQQ
-788 ASDIEKL
+788 ASDIEHL

-805 AKRVMLEKNLQQCAV
+805 AKRITLEQDLQQCSV
-820 FSQKARD
+820 FAQKARD
-827 YNSFMNERYCHRDA
+827 YHSFINERYCHRDA
-841 LAEENQNRKIIKR
+841 LAEENQNRKITKR
-854 NLESNYEDN
+854 NLESNNEDTSI
-863 RVALTTK
+863 ALSSE

-877 IKKNNLAKQAT
+877 IKKNNLEKQAT

-903 MSAVSSELCQQE
+903 MSAIECELSEQE
-915 PANQAD
+915 PTNQAD
-921 LTVSFFQDYYQQFKT
+921 LTVSFCHDFYQQFKA
-936 IEKRLTSQLTT
+936 IEKRLASQLNT
-947 FSERFRKEHSG
+947 FSERFRKDHSG
-958 SELFENW
+958 SELYENW
-965 QKLLHDNDNYAGAKT
+965 QNLLLENDNYSGAQA

-989 ELLNSADQKQQST
+989 ELLNSAEQKQQST

-1021 NFGRNIKRI
+1021 NFGRRIKEI
-1030 GRLLSTKVTALAHF
+1030 GKRLSTKVTALAHF

-1070 AEVFERYKDQLR
+1070 AEVFELHKDQLR
-1082 DGIGEVPDD
+1082 DGLGDVPDE

-1097 KLANY
+1097 KLASY

-1121 IVEKGQVKHARNA
+1121 IVEKGQIKYARNA

-1168 SQVILPVDE
+1168 SQIILPVDE

-1186 DLLLKMF
+1186 DLLLQMF
-1193 NDNHIS
+1193 NDNNIS

-1211 LSLYHRHYKLKD
+1211 LSLYNRHYKLKD
-1223 NKIYHADIPQSR
+1223 NKIYHAEIPQSR
-1235 LDQLLAQR
+1235 LDELLAQR
-1243 NKTPIATNITADTLQ
+1243 NKVSASTDESAEVKVEGSTEASTQQVSAKEVSNV
-1258 DLDKNRGPQ
+1258 
-1267 SPQKIAGELS
+1267 

>member
-1 MAEHGY
+1 MAEQGY

-76 RESSIL
+76 RESSLL

-107 KFIDA
+107 KFIDD
-112 AYDSQY
+112 AYDSQH
-118 FIASTAGSNT
+118 FIASTDG
-128 TVNPSVTGKDSKAK
+128 SKAK

-147 EIERN
+147 EIEKN
-152 YRNIGKESS
+152 YRSIGKESS

-231 ARDSLDEKEQLSL
+231 ARNTLDEKEQLSL

-267 KIAIWQNDFSAFAS
+267 KISVWQNDFSAFAS

-286 QHLHAEIIAHQA
+286 QHLHAEIIAHQE
-298 RLELK
+298 RLEIK
-303 QQERD
+303 QQQRD
-308 TLKKTSSETKNKLD
+308 ELKKDSIATRSKLESELANTI
-322 HELTTLTEQ
+322 EQ
-331 FNKEKFNLIAKIEAD
+331 YQKALFDLNAKMEAD
-346 LSKIELLDADKLNF
+346 LSKIELLDADKLNY
-360 DEDDASSYQLK
+360 DDDDASSYQIK
-371 AEQASQIQAE
+371 AEQAPQIQAE

-389 DAFEGNISKIGQKF
+389 DAFEGNITKIGQKF

-411 VEKLKGINSN
+411 VEKLKAINSN
-421 KEKAARI
+421 KEKSALIA
-428 TAESTEKL
+428 TQSNEQL
-436 SRINDVFH
+436 VHINEVFH
-444 QQEHALS
+444 QQEHALN
-451 AQLHKEELKLQKDQ
+451 AQLHQEELKLQKDQ
-465 QIIQHQVDTA
+465 QKIQHQLDTA
-475 KQQLAQPSIPPQL
+475 KQQLTQPVIPPQL
-488 STDIEHNNDALT
+488 SADIEDNIQALT
-500 HAQHNYNQL
+500 YAQQNYNQL

-514 VLQKQQYQLE
+514 ELQKQQYQLE
-524 KKQHQYLTQR
+524 KQQNNQLTQR
-534 SEINRYLEQ
+534 SEVNRYLEQ

-548 HQVELQL
+548 QQVELQL
-555 LPQTGSLHHY
+555 LPQADSLHHY

-572 VNWQDNIGRL
+572 ANWQDTIGRL
-582 LTTEQL
+582 LTREQL
-588 SRTDLNP
+588 SRSDLNP
-595 QWLTANANAKQI
+595 QWLDNNS
-607 SPSLYGL
+607 SPASLYGL
-614 SIDLQQ
+614 SLDLQQ

-629 DEAQLRDK
+629 DEAQLREK

-643 KLQTQTNAIT
+643 KLQTQTDKIS
-653 QLDEQLKVV
+653 QLDEQLKFI
-662 AKDSSQLK
+662 AKEINQLK
-670 INVSEHTQSL
+670 VSVTEQAQSL
-680 NQQKLTLGQLQTQ
+680 NQQKLTLGQLHTQ
-693 QQNLAIKK
+693 QESLVVKK
-701 QRAIKEHRQI
+701 QLAIKEHRQTV
-711 IESQIHNFTQ
+711 ETQLQSFNQ
-721 QLKALEKKQHS
+721 QLKALEKKKHS
-732 FEENKAEQLHDLT
+732 FDENKAEQSHELT
-745 NDKLEKSMVIESDRD
+745 NDKLEKCMVVESDRD
-760 NQLALLTEQ
+760 NQL
-769 HATLLSN
+769 TLLSEQLSALISN
-776 TKQRLADLKKQQ
+776 SKQRLVDLKKQQ
-788 ASDIEKL
+788 AIDIEKL
-795 DPEGEVDKRI
+795 DPEGEVDKGI
-805 AKRVMLEKNLQQCAV
+805 AKRVILEQDLQQCSV
-820 FSQKARD
+820 FAQKARD
-827 YNSFMNERYCHRDA
+827 YNNFMNERYCHRDA
-841 LAEENQNRKIIKR
+841 LVEENQNRKIIKR
-854 NLESNYEDN
+854 NIETNYEDSHIE
-863 RVALTTK
+863 LTTK
-870 INELKLL
+870 INELKQL
-877 IKKNNLAKQAT
+877 IRKNNQEKQAT

-903 MSAVSSELCQQE
+903 MSAISSELCEQE

-921 LTVSFFQDYYQQFKT
+921 LTVSFFHDYYQQFKT
-936 IEKRLTSQLTT
+936 IEKRLASQLNT
-947 FSERFRKEHSG
+947 FSERFRKDHSG

-965 QKLLHDNDNYAGAKT
+965 QKLLHDNDNYSGAKA

-1030 GRLLSTKVTALAHF
+1030 GKLLSTKVTALAHF

-1070 AEVFERYKDQLR
+1070 AEVFELYKDQLR
-1082 DGIGEVPDD
+1082 DGVGEVPDD

-1097 KLANY
+1097 KLASY

-1155 GLLAMLRGDSKHA
+1155 GLLAMLRGDSKHD
-1168 SQVILPVDE
+1168 SQIILPVDE

-1193 NDNHIS
+1193 NDNNIS

-1235 LDQLLAQR
+1235 LDELLAQR
-1243 NKTPIATNITADTLQ
+1243 NKTSKIT
-1258 DLDKNRGPQ
+1258 PQ
-1267 SPQKIAGELS
+1267 ETAGEITHV

>member
-107 KFIDA
+107 KFIDD
-112 AYDSQY
+112 AYDSQH
-118 FIASTAGSNT
+118 FIASTEG
-128 TVNPSVTGKDSKAK
+128 SKAK

-147 EIERN
+147 EIEKN

-180 KHKEIRLLQNRF
+180 KHKEIRVLQNRF

-231 ARDSLDEKEQLSL
+231 ARNTSDEKEQLSL

-267 KIAIWQNDFSAFAS
+267 KISLWQNDFSAFAS

-286 QHLHAEIIAHQA
+286 QHLHAETLAHQE
-298 RLELK
+298 RLEVK
-303 QQERD
+303 QQQRD
-308 TLKKTSSETKNKLD
+308 ELKKSSITNRSTLESELANTVEQYQKATSDLN
-322 HELTTLTEQ
+322 
-331 FNKEKFNLIAKIEAD
+331 AKIEAD
-346 LSKIELLDADKLNF
+346 LSKIELLDDDKLNY
-360 DEDDASSYQLK
+360 DDDDASSYQIK
-371 AEQASQIQAE
+371 AEQAPQIQAE
-381 LNEVIAVI
+381 LTEVIAVI
-389 DAFEGNISKIGQKF
+389 DAFEGNITKIGQKF
-403 DKLIQQIE
+403 DKLIQKIE
-411 VEKLKGINSN
+411 VEKLKAFSAN
-421 KEKAARI
+421 KEKSALI
-428 TAESTEKL
+428 TSQSNGQLAH
-436 SRINDVFH
+436 INEVFH
-444 QQEHALS
+444 QQEQSLN

-465 QIIQHQVDTA
+465 QYLQH
-475 KQQLAQPSIPPQL
+475 QL
-488 STDIEHNNDALT
+488 STAQQQLTQPIIPAQLTTDIDENVIAFSQ
-500 HAQHNYNQL
+500 AQQSYNQL
-509 VQQES
+509 LQQES
-514 VLQKQQYQLE
+514 TLQKQQYQLD
-524 KKQHQYLTQR
+524 KQQDKQLTLR
-534 SEINRYLEQ
+534 SEANRYLEQ

-555 LPQTGSLHHY
+555 LPQADSLHHY

-572 VNWQDNIGRL
+572 TDWQNTIGRL

-595 QWLTANANAKQI
+595 QWLKNNNAPA
-607 SPSLYGL
+607 SLYGL

-629 DEAQLRDK
+629 DEAQLREK
-637 RQAIET
+637 RQVIET
-643 KLQTQTNAIT
+643 KLQTQTDKIT
-653 QLDEQLKVV
+653 HLDEQLKSL
-662 AKDSSQLK
+662 AKEISQLK
-670 INVSEHTQSL
+670 VSVSEHAQSV
-680 NQQKLTLGQLQTQ
+680 NQKKLTMGQLQTQ
-693 QQNLAIKK
+693 QESLVVKKQLAIK
-701 QRAIKEHRQI
+701 AHRQT
-711 IESQIHNFTQ
+711 IETQLQSVNQ

-732 FEENKAEQLHDLT
+732 FEENKAEQLHELT
-745 NDKLEKSMVIESDRD
+745 NDKLEKCMVAESDRD
-760 NQLALLTEQ
+760 NQL
-769 HATLLSN
+769 TLLSEQLA
-776 TKQRLADLKKQQ
+776 TLKTSAKQRTSELKKQQ
-788 ASDIEKL
+788 ASDIKHL
-795 DPEGEVDKRI
+795 DPEGEVDKSI
-805 AKRVMLEKNLQQCAV
+805 AKRVQLEKNLEQCSV
-820 FSQKARD
+820 FAQKARD
-827 YNSFMNERYCHRDA
+827 YQSFINERYCHRDA
-841 LAEENQNRKIIKR
+841 LVEENQNRKIIKR
-854 NLESNYEDN
+854 NLESNFEDSN
-863 RVALTTK
+863 IELSAK
-870 INELKLL
+870 INDLKLL
-877 IKKNNLAKQAT
+877 IRKNNQEKQAT

-903 MSAVSSELCQQE
+903 MSAIDSELSEQE

-921 LTVSFFQDYYQQFKT
+921 LTVSFCHDFYQQFKT
-936 IEKRLTSQLTT
+936 IEKRLATQLST
-947 FSERFRKEHSG
+947 FSERFRKDHSG

-965 QKLLHDNDNYAGAKT
+965 QKLLLDNDSFSGAKA

-989 ELLNSADQKQQST
+989 ELLNSAEQKQQST

-1021 NFGRNIKRI
+1021 NFGRRIKQI
-1030 GRLLSTKVTALAHF
+1030 GKRLSTKVTALAHF
-1044 EALADINVTTVMK
+1044 EALADISVTTVMK

-1070 AEVFERYKDQLR
+1070 AEVFELYKDQLR
-1082 DGIGEVPDD
+1082 DGLGDVPDD

-1097 KLANY
+1097 KLASY

-1121 IVEKGQVKHARNA
+1121 IVEKGQVKQARNA

-1168 SQVILPVDE
+1168 SQIILPVDE

-1186 DLLLKMF
+1186 DLLLQMF

-1235 LDQLLAQR
+1235 LDELLAQR
-1243 NKTPIATNITADTLQ
+1243 NQPITSEKE
-1258 DLDKNRGPQ
+1258 DK
-1267 SPQKIAGELS
+1267 AGEPSHV

>member
-1 MAEHGY
+1 MPEHGY

-82 VYEYARPF
+82 VYEYQRPF

-107 KFIDA
+107 KFIDD
-112 AYDSQY
+112 AYDAQHY
-118 FIASTAGSNT
+118 IANT
-128 TVNPSVTGKDSKAK
+128 QVTGNQGNKAK
-142 PFTIS
+142 PFTIT
-147 EIERN
+147 EIEKN

-231 ARDSLDEKEQLSL
+231 ARNTTDEKEQLSL
-244 NKADITNWLADI
+244 NKADITSWLADI

-267 KIAIWQNDFSAFAS
+267 KITVWQNDFSAFTS
-281 LVNKL
+281 LLNKL

-298 RLELK
+298 RLEVK
-303 QQERD
+303 QTNRD
-308 TLKKTSSETKNKLD
+308 LLKKESIQTRSQLD
-322 HELTTLTEQ
+322 ADLANTIEQYQKALFEL
-331 FNKEKFNLIAKIEAD
+331 NAKIDAD
-346 LSKIELLDADKLNF
+346 LSKIDLLDEDKLKF
-360 DEDDASSYQLK
+360 DDDDASSYQIK
-371 AEQASQIQAE
+371 ADQAPQIQAE
-381 LNEVIAVI
+381 LNEVIAII
-389 DAFEGNISKIGQKF
+389 DAFEGNITKIGQKF
-403 DKLIQQIE
+403 DKLIQKIE
-411 VEKLKGINSN
+411 VEKLKAIGANN
-421 KEKAARI
+421 EKSALI
-428 TAESTEKL
+428 STQANEQL
-436 SRINDVFH
+436 THINDVFH
-444 QQEHALS
+444 QQAHNLNE
-451 AQLHKEELKLQKDQ
+451 QLHKEELKLQKDQ
-465 QIIQHQVDTA
+465 QQNQHQLASA
-475 KQQLAQPSIPPQL
+475 KQQLSQPQIPQQL
-488 STDIEHNNDALT
+488 TADIDNNIQALS
-500 HAQHNYNQL
+500 QIQQSYNQL
-509 VQQES
+509 LQQES

-524 KKQHQYLTQR
+524 KQQDQQLVQR
-534 SEINRYLEQ
+534 SEANRYLEQ
-543 LRQDY
+543 LKQDY
-548 HQVELQL
+548 QQVELQL
-555 LPQTGSLHHY
+555 LPQSGSLHHY
-565 LINEPQA
+565 LLNEPQA
-572 VNWQDNIGRL
+572 NNWQNNIGRL

-595 QWLTANANAKQI
+595 QWQVSES
-607 SPSLYGL
+607 SPATLYGL

-629 DEAQLRDK
+629 DEAQLREK

-643 KLQTQTNAIT
+643 KLQIQTDKIL
-653 QLDEQLKVV
+653 QLDEHLKNIV
-662 AKDSSQLK
+662 KELNQHK
-670 INVSEHTQSL
+670 INVSQHAQNV
-680 NQQKLTLGQLQTQ
+680 NQQKLTLGQLHTQ
-693 QQNLAIKK
+693 QESLSVKKQLAIKS
-701 QRAIKEHRQI
+701 HNQI
-711 IESQIHNFTQ
+711 IETQIQHLHQ
-721 QLKALEKKQHS
+721 QIKAVEKKQHS
-732 FEENKAEQLHDLT
+732 FEENKAEQLHELT
-745 NDKLEKSMVIESDRD
+745 NDKLEKSMVVESDRD
-760 NQLALLTEQ
+760 NQLAELTEQ
-769 HATLLSN
+769 LTELKAS

-805 AKRVMLEKNLQQCAV
+805 AKRTTLEQGLQQCSLFA
-820 FSQKARD
+820 QKARD
-827 YNSFMNERYCHRDA
+827 YQSFMNERYCYRDA
-841 LAEENQNRKIIKR
+841 LAEENQNRKIVKR
-854 NLESNYEDN
+854 NLESAHEDT
-863 RVALTTK
+863 RIALTSK
-870 INELKLL
+870 INDLKQL
-877 IKKNNLAKQAT
+877 IKKINTEKQAA

-903 MSAVSSELCQQE
+903 MSAITSELSDSE
-915 PANQAD
+915 PDNQAD
-921 LTVSFFQDYYQQFKT
+921 LTVSFCHDFHQQFKS
-936 IEKRLTSQLTT
+936 IEKRLASQLNT
-947 FSERFRKEHSG
+947 FSERFRKDHSG

-965 QKLLHDNDNYAGAKT
+965 QKLLVDNDNYSGAKA

-989 ELLNSADQKQQST
+989 ELLNSAEQKQQST

-1030 GRLLSTKVTALAHF
+1030 GKLLSTKVTALAHF

-1070 AEVFERYKDQLR
+1070 AEVFELHKDQLR
-1082 DGIGEVPDD
+1082 DGLGDVPDD
-1091 LVFAMQ
+1091 LVYAMQ
-1097 KLANY
+1097 KLASY
-1102 LPNEGFVLAH
+1102 LPSEGFVLAH

-1121 IVEKGQVKHARNA
+1121 IVEKGQVKYARNA

-1155 GLLAMLRGDSKHA
+1155 GLLAMLRGESKHA
-1168 SQVILPVDE
+1168 SQIILPVDE

-1186 DLLLKMF
+1186 DLLLQMF

-1211 LSLYHRHYKLKD
+1211 LSLYNRHYKLKD
-1223 NKIYHADIPQSR
+1223 NKIYHAEIPQSR
-1235 LDQLLAQR
+1235 LDELLAKR
-1243 NKTPIATNITADTLQ
+1243 NKVNENAQQSSQKTTAQ
-1258 DLDKNRGPQ
+1258 
-1267 SPQKIAGELS
+1267 ELN

>member
-1 MAEHGY
+1 MAEQGY

-76 RESSIL
+76 RESSLL
-82 VYEYARPF
+82 VYEYIRPF
-90 GQKCQVL
+90 GQKCLVL

-107 KFIDA
+107 KFIDD
-112 AYDSQY
+112 AYDSQH
-118 FIASTAGSNT
+118 FIASSAGSK
-128 TVNPSVTGKDSKAK
+128 VK

-147 EIERN
+147 EIEKN
-152 YRNIGKESS
+152 YRSIGKESS

-180 KHKEIRLLQNRF
+180 KLKEIRLLQNRF

-231 ARDSLDEKEQLSL
+231 ARNTNDEKEQLSL
-244 NKADITNWLADI
+244 NKADITSWLADI

-267 KIAIWQNDFSAFAS
+267 KISTWQNDFSAFAS

-298 RLELK
+298 RLETK
-303 QQERD
+303 QQQRD
-308 TLKKTSSETKNKLD
+308 ELKKSSIVKRNRFES
-322 HELTTLTEQ
+322 ELTTIIEQ
-331 FNKEKFNLIAKIEAD
+331 YQKAKADLNAKIEAD
-346 LSKIELLDADKLNF
+346 LSKIELLDDDKLNY
-360 DEDDASSYQLK
+360 DDDDASNYQIK
-371 AEQASQIQAE
+371 ADQAPQVQAE

-389 DAFEGNISKIGQKF
+389 DAFEGNITKIAQKF
-403 DKLIQQIE
+403 DKLIQQLE
-411 VEKLKGINSN
+411 VEKLKAVNTN
-421 KEKAARI
+421 KEKSALI
-428 TAESTEKL
+428 TSQANKQLTH
-436 SRINDVFH
+436 INEVFH
-444 QQEHALS
+444 QQEHSLN

-465 QIIQHQVDTA
+465 QQIQHQQNIA
-475 KQQLAQPSIPPQL
+475 QQQLTQPIIPAQLAS
-488 STDIEHNNDALT
+488 DIEDNIEALN
-500 HAQHNYNQL
+500 HAQQSVNAL

-514 VLQKQQYQLE
+514 ELQKQQYQLE
-524 KKQHQYLTQR
+524 KQQNQQLNQR
-534 SEINRYLEQ
+534 SEANRYLEQ

-548 HQVELQL
+548 QQVELQL
-555 LPQTGSLHHY
+555 LPQIDSLHHF
-565 LINEPQA
+565 LINEPKA
-572 VNWQDNIGRL
+572 TDWQNTIGRL

-588 SRTDLNP
+588 SRIDLNP
-595 QWLTANANAKQI
+595 QWIGDTTDNTAA
-607 SPSLYGL
+607 SFYGL

-629 DEAQLRDK
+629 DEAQLREK
-637 RQAIET
+637 RQVIEN
-643 KLQTQTNAIT
+643 KLQAQTDKIT
-653 QLDEQLKVV
+653 QLDEHLKSTIKEINQLNVNV
-662 AKDSSQLK
+662 AQQ
-670 INVSEHTQSL
+670 TQTL
-680 NQQKLTLGQLQTQ
+680 NQQKLTLGQLSTQ
-693 QQNLAIKK
+693 QDSLLVKKQLAIK
-701 QRAIKEHRQI
+701 AHRQT
-711 IESQIHNFTQ
+711 IEAQLQSFNQ
-721 QLKALEKKQHS
+721 QLKVFEKKQHN
-732 FEENKAEQLHDLT
+732 FEENKAEQLHELT
-745 NDKLEKSMVIESDRD
+745 NDKLEKCMVVESDRD
-760 NQLALLTEQ
+760 NQLTELSEQYSALLI
-769 HATLLSN
+769 N
-776 TKQRLADLKKQQ
+776 TKQRLSELKKQQ
-788 ASDIEKL
+788 ASDIKHL
-795 DPEGEVDKRI
+795 DPDGEVDKRI
-805 AKRVMLEKNLQQCAV
+805 AKRGILEKNLQQCSV
-820 FSQKARD
+820 FAQKARD
-827 YNSFMNERYCHRDA
+827 YQNFINERYCHRDA
-841 LAEENQNRKIIKR
+841 LVEENQNRKIIKR
-854 NLESNYEDN
+854 NLDTNYEDSSI
-863 RVALTTK
+863 ALTAN
-870 INELKLL
+870 INELKQL
-877 IKKNNLAKQAT
+877 IRKNNQEKQAT

-903 MSAVSSELCQQE
+903 MSAIECELSEQE
-915 PANQAD
+915 PVNQAD
-921 LTVSFFQDYYQQFKT
+921 LTVSFCHDFYQQFKI
-936 IEKRLTSQLTT
+936 IEKRLATQLNT
-947 FSERFRKEHSG
+947 FNERFRKDHSG

-965 QKLLHDNDNYAGAKT
+965 QKLLLDNDNYSGAKA

-989 ELLNSADQKQQST
+989 ELLNSAEQKQQST

-1021 NFGRNIKRI
+1021 NFGRRIKQI
-1030 GRLLSTKVTALAHF
+1030 GKHLSTKVTSLAHF

-1070 AEVFERYKDQLR
+1070 AEVFELYKDQLR
-1082 DGIGEVPDD
+1082 DGLGDVPDD

-1097 KLANY
+1097 TLSSY

-1121 IVEKGQVKHARNA
+1121 IVEKGQVKQARNA
-1134 KQLKKVSSTGL
+1134 RQLKKVSSTGL

-1168 SQVILPVDE
+1168 SQIILPVDE

-1186 DLLLKMF
+1186 DLLLQMF

-1211 LSLYHRHYKLKD
+1211 LSLYNRHYKLKD

-1235 LDQLLAQR
+1235 LDELLAQR
-1243 NKTPIATNITADTLQ
+1243 KQSTQTKT
-1258 DLDKNRGPQ
+1258 
-1267 SPQKIAGELS
+1267 AGEPAHV